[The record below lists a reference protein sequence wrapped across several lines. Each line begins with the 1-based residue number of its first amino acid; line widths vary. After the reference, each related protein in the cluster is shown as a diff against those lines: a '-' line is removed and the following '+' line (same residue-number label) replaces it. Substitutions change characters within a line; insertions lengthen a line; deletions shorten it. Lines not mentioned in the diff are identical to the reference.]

1 MTIYE
6 QDGAP
11 RTELGAGSPSEAR
24 GVPAER
30 AGSARV
36 QSAPALV
43 DRLTAGESYAVAF
56 GGQGSAWLETLE
68 ELVSSAGVES
78 ELATLVGEV
87 DVLLEPVAEEL
98 VVVRPI
104 GFHPLRWVR
113 ALAAE
118 DPVPSAK
125 QLTSAAVSVP
135 GVLLT
140 QIAAVRALTR
150 QGLDL
155 AGTPPVAVVG
165 HSQGMLGVESVKAGG
180 ARDIELLALAQL
192 IGAAGTLVA
201 RRRGISILGDR
212 PPMVSVTN
220 ADPEQI
226 YRLLED
232 FSQDVRTV
240 LPPVLSIRNGRRA
253 VVITG
258 TPEQLSR
265 FELYCKQISEKQEA
279 DRKNKVRGG
288 AVFAPVFEPVQ
299 VEVGFHSP
307 RLADGIDIVAG
318 WAEKTGLDVDL
329 ARELTEAILVRQVD
343 WVDEIIGVHE
353 AGARW
358 ILDLGPGDILTRL
371 TAPVIRGLGV
381 GIVPAATRGGQR
393 NLFTVGAVPEVSRAW
408 STYAPSVVQLPD
420 GRVKLSTKFTR
431 LTGRSPILLAG
442 MTPTT
447 VDAKIVA
454 AAANAGHWAELAGGG
469 QVTEEIF
476 EARIDE
482 LTGLLEPGRGI
493 QFNALFLDPYL
504 WKLQVGGKRLVQK
517 ARQSGA
523 PIDGLV
529 ISAGIPEL
537 EDAVELIGELNDIGI
552 SHVVFK
558 PGTVEQIRSVI
569 RIATEVPT
577 RPVIVHIEG
586 GRAGGHHSWEDLDD
600 LLLATYSELR
610 SRANIT
616 VCVGGGI
623 GTPKRAVDYLSGRWS
638 ETYGFPS
645 MPVDGILVGTA
656 AMATLEATTSP
667 SVKQML
673 VDTQGTDQWISAGK
687 AQGGMASSRSQLGA
701 DIHEIDNAA
710 SRCGRLLDEVA
721 GDAEA
726 VAKRRDELI
735 AAMAR
740 TAKPYFGDVSE
751 MTYLQWLDRYVA
763 LAIGDGDST
772 ADTAGP
778 GSPWLADTWR
788 DRFAR
793 MLQRA
798 EARLHPQ
805 DRGPIE
811 TLFADTDEHGAR
823 LLEKPQEAIAVLV
836 ERYPDAATVALHP
849 ADVSFFN
856 QLCKLVGKPVNFVPV
871 IDKDVRRWWR
881 SDSLWQAHDARYD
894 ADQVCIIP
902 GTAAVAGIT
911 RIDEPVG
918 ELLNRFEQAAVE
930 DTLRGGAQPE
940 AVTSRRRGRG
950 DLTGP
955 LATVLDAPDVVWA
968 GRMATNPVHRIA
980 GPREWQVHGD
990 ISGPEMPRATHS
1002 STGARLQVSA
1012 DDQVVLSVPISGT
1025 WIEIRFTLPAN
1036 TVDGGAPVVRTKDAT
1051 AAMRAVLAIAAG
1063 VDGPDALPRVHA
1075 GTATVT
1081 AKWNPERVADHTG
1094 VTATFGES
1102 LAPGLTTVPDALVGR
1117 CWPAVFAAIG
1127 SAVTHTGVPVIE
1139 GLLSLVHLDHAA
1151 HLVAPLPSVPAE
1163 LTVTATASMAF
1174 DTEIGRVVPISVTVA
1189 LKDGQVLARLAERFA
1204 IRGRTGALEL
1214 ADPVRAG
1221 GAVSDNATDTPRR
1234 RRRDVSVVAPVD
1246 MRPFAVVSGD
1256 HNPIHTDRSAALLAG
1271 LESPIVHGMWLSA
1284 AAQHAVTAT
1293 DGQARPPARL
1303 IGWTA
1308 RFLGMVRPG
1317 DDVDFRVDRV
1327 GIDQGAE
1334 VVEVSARVRRGRSEA
1349 TQGAGSASDLVMS
1362 ATARLAAPK
1371 TVYAFPG
1378 QGIQYKGMGMEVR
1391 ARSKAAR
1398 KVWDTADKFTRDTL
1412 GFSVLSVVRDNPT
1425 SIIAS
1430 GVHYHHPDGVLYL
1443 TQFTQVA
1450 MATVAAAQ
1458 VAEMRE
1464 QGAFV
1469 EDAIACGHSV
1479 GEYTALACV
1488 TGVYEL
1494 EALLEMV
1501 FQRGSKMHDIVPRDE
1516 LGRSNYRL
1524 AAIRPSQ
1531 IDLPDAD
1538 VPAFVADIA
1547 ERTGEF
1553 LEIVNFN
1560 LRGAQYA
1567 IAGTVRGLEALEA
1580 EVERRRELAGGRRSF
1595 ILVPGIDVPFH
1606 SKVLRVGV
1614 AEFRRSLDRVLPHD
1628 ADPDLIVGRYI
1639 PNLVPRPF
1647 SLDRDFIQQIRDL
1660 VPAEPLDEILADYDT
1675 WRREQ
1680 PREMTRTVFIELLA
1694 WQFASPVRWI
1704 ETQDLLFTEP
1714 AAGGLGV
1721 ERFVE
1726 IGVKSSPT
1734 VAGLAANTLK
1744 LPEYAHST
1752 IEVLNAERDAAVLF
1766 ATDTDPEP
1774 DLDGSD
1780 DSDAPASDGALKPD
1794 VAPAVAPTGAGAPSG
1809 ALKSDVAPAVAPTG
1823 AGAPSGALR
1832 PDDIAF
1838 DAADATLALIALSA
1852 KMRVDQIEELDSIES
1867 ITDGASSRR
1876 NQLLVDLGS
1885 ELNLGAI
1892 DGAAEAD
1899 LAGLRAQVTKLA
1911 RTYKP
1916 YGPVLSDA
1924 INDHLRSALGPS
1936 GKRPGAIAERVKKF
1950 WELGDGWAK
1959 HVTIEVALGTREG
1972 SSVRGGPLG
1981 GLHDGALT
1989 DGAAVE
1995 KVIDAAVAAVA
2006 ARRGTAMALPS
2017 SGAGGATVDAAAL
2030 SEFTEQITGR
2040 DGVLASAARL
2050 VLNQLGLDDPVSA
2063 PAGSIA
2069 ATEADL
2075 VDLVSA
2081 ELGSDWPRLV
2091 APVFDGKKAVVFDD
2105 RWASARE
2112 ELVKL
2117 WLLDDGEIDADWA
2130 RLSERFEGA
2139 GHVVAM
2145 QATWW
2150 QGKSLAAGRQI
2161 HASLYGRIAG
2171 GAENPDKGP
2180 HSDEVAVVTGA
2191 SKGSIATSVVGRLL
2205 AGGATVV
2212 ATTSRLDDER
2222 LAFYRNLYRDHARY
2236 GAALWVVAA
2245 NMASYTD
2252 IDALVEWIG
2261 HEQTESLGPQSIHIK
2276 DALTPTL
2283 LFPFAAP
2290 RVTGD
2295 LSEAGSRAEM
2305 EMKVLLWAVQRLI
2318 GGLSRIGAER
2328 DIASRLHVVLPG
2340 SPNRGMFGGD
2350 GAYGEAKS
2358 ALDAVVTRWNAES
2371 SWAQR
2376 VSLAHALIGWTRGTG
2391 LMGRNDAIVD
2401 AVEEAGVTTY
2411 STDEMAAML
2420 LQLCTVEAR
2429 AAAAHTPVK
2438 ADLTG
2443 GLGEAKLD
2451 MAALAA
2457 KAREQAAS
2465 ESDTEAPEVGIGKA
2479 ISALP
2484 SPPRGYLPAPPPP
2497 WADLD
2502 LDPADLVVI
2511 VGGAELGPYGS
2522 SRTRF
2527 EMEVDNEL
2535 SAAGVLELAW
2545 TTGLIRWEDDPQP
2558 GWYDSES
2565 GDLVDESELVERYHD
2580 TVVRRCGIR
2589 EFVDDGAIDPDHASP
2604 LLVSVFLDKDFT
2616 FVVSSEA
2623 DARAFVQ
2630 FDPEHTVVRPVSESG
2645 DWQVTRKAGTE
2656 IRVPRKTKL
2665 SRTVGA
2671 QIPTGFNPTVYGLSQ
2686 DMANSTDRVALWNIV
2701 ATVDAFLSS
2710 GFTPTELM
2718 RWVHPGLV
2726 ASTQGT
2732 GMGGMTSMQT
2742 MYHGN
2747 LLGRN
2752 KPNDILQEVLPNVVA
2767 AHVIQSYVGSYG
2779 AMVHPVGACATAAVS
2794 VEEGVDKIRV
2804 GKAELV
2810 VAGGFDD
2817 LTLEAV
2823 IGFGDMAAT
2832 ADTAMMRGRG
2842 IHDSKFSRP
2851 NDRRRLGFLEAQGG
2865 GTILLARG
2873 DLALK
2878 MGLPVLAVVAY
2889 AQSFADG
2896 VHTSIPAPGLGA
2908 LGAGRGG
2915 KDSVLARSL
2924 AKLGVGADDIAVISK
2939 HDTSTLANDPNETEL
2954 HERLA
2959 DSLGRSA
2966 GAPLLIVSQKSLT
2979 GHAKGGAA
2987 VFQMMGMC
2995 QMLRDGV
3002 IPPNRSLDCVDDEL
3016 TSSAHFVWV
3025 RDTLRLGGK
3034 FPLKA
3039 GLITSLGFGHVS
3051 GLVALVHP
3059 QAFVASLKPEQRAD
3073 YQQRAEAR
3081 LVAGQRRLMSAI
3093 AGGAPMYERPADRRF
3108 GQEVS
3113 EKRQEAAM
3121 LLNAA
3126 SRLGDGD
3133 VFAIG

>member
-1 MTIYE
+1 MTIHE
-6 QDGAP
+6 HDRVSADRDGNGP
-11 RTELGAGSPSEAR
+11 HVSAGETH
-24 GVPAER
+24 
-30 AGSARV
+30 
-36 QSAPALV
+36 ALV
-43 DRLTAGESYAVAF
+43 DRLTAGEPYAVAF

-68 ELVSSAGVES
+68 ELVSSAGIES
-78 ELATLVGEV
+78 DLATLVGEV
-87 DVLLEPVAEEL
+87 ELLLEPVAKEL

-104 GFHPLRWVR
+104 GFEPLAWVR

-118 DPVPSAK
+118 DPVPSDK
-125 QLTSAAVSVP
+125 HLTSAAVSIP

-140 QIAAVRALTR
+140 QIAAVRALAR
-150 QGLDL
+150 QGMDL
-155 AGTPPVAVVG
+155 KATPPVAVAG
-165 HSQGMLGVESVKAGG
+165 HSQGVLAVEALKAAG
-180 ARDIELLALAQL
+180 ARDAELLAMAQL

-201 RRRGISILGDR
+201 RRRGISVLGDR

-220 ADPEQI
+220 ADPERI
-226 YRLLED
+226 SRLLDE
-232 FSQDVRTV
+232 FAQDVRTV
-240 LPPVLSIRNGRRA
+240 LPPVLSIRNGRRS

-265 FELYCKQISEKQEA
+265 FELYCQQISEKEEA
-279 DRKNKVRGG
+279 DRKNKLRGG
-288 AVFAPVFEPVQ
+288 DVFSPVFDPVQ
-299 VEVGFHSP
+299 VEVGFHTP
-307 RLADGIDIVAG
+307 RLADGIDIVGG
-318 WAEKTGLDVDL
+318 WAEKVGLDVAL
-329 ARELTEAILVRQVD
+329 ARELTEAILVRRVD
-343 WVDEIIGVHE
+343 WVEEISRVHE

-393 NLFTVGAVPEVSRAW
+393 NLFTVGAVPEVARAW
-408 STYAPSVVQLPD
+408 STYAPTVVRLPD

-476 EARIDE
+476 AGRVEE
-482 LTGLLEPGRGI
+482 LATLLEPGRTY

-523 PIDGLV
+523 AIDGLV
-529 ISAGIPEL
+529 ISAGIPDL
-537 EDAVELIGELNDIGI
+537 EDAVELIEELNDVGI

-577 RPVIVHIEG
+577 KPVIMHIEG

-610 SRANIT
+610 SRSNIT

-623 GTPKRAVDYLSGRWS
+623 GTPARATEYLSGRWAQA
-638 ETYGFPS
+638 YGFPL
-645 MPVDGILVGTA
+645 MPIDGILVGTA
-656 AMATLEATTSP
+656 AMATKEATTSP
-667 SVKQML
+667 SVKRML
-673 VDTQGTDQWISAGK
+673 VETQGTDQWVGAGK
-687 AQGGMASSRSQLGA
+687 AVNGMASSRSQLGA
-701 DIHEIDNAA
+701 DIHEIDNSA

-721 GDAEA
+721 GDADA
-726 VAKRRDELI
+726 VAERRDEII
-735 AAMAR
+735 AAMAN
-740 TAKPYFGDVSE
+740 TAKPYFGDVAD
-751 MTYLQWLDRYVA
+751 MTYLQWLQRYVE
-763 LAIGDGDST
+763 LAIGEGNST
-772 ADTAGP
+772 ADTASP

-788 DRFAR
+788 DRFQQ

-798 EARLHPQ
+798 EARLHAS
-805 DRGPIE
+805 DSGPIA
-811 TLFADTDEHGAR
+811 TLFGDAA
-823 LLEKPQEAIAVLV
+823 LLESPQQAIATLLA
-836 ERYPDAATVALHP
+836 EYPDAQAVQLHP
-849 ADVSFFN
+849 ADVPFFVT
-856 QLCKLVGKPVNFVPV
+856 LCKTPGKPVNFVPV

-894 ADQVCIIP
+894 AEQVCIIP

-911 RIDEPVG
+911 RMDEPVG
-918 ELLNRFEQAAVE
+918 ELLDRFEQAAIDEV
-930 DTLRGGAQPE
+930 LASNGQPR
-940 AVTSRRRGRG
+940 AVASRRMGRA
-950 DLTGP
+950 DVTGP
-955 LATVLDAPDVVWA
+955 LAVVLDAPDVQWA
-968 GRMATNPVHRIA
+968 GRTAINPVHRIA
-980 GPREWQVHGD
+980 DPADWLVHD
-990 ISGPEMPRATHS
+990 GPESRRATHS
-1002 STGARLQVSA
+1002 STGARLEV
-1012 DDQVVLSVPISGT
+1012 DDDRVVLSVPVSGT
-1025 WIEIRFTLPAN
+1025 WIDIPFTLPAN
-1036 TVDGGAPVVRTKDAT
+1036 TIDGGTPVVSTEDAAT
-1051 AAMRAVLAIAAG
+1051 AMRAVLAIAAG
-1063 VDGPDALPRVHA
+1063 VDGPEFLPAVVG

-1081 AKWNPERVADHTG
+1081 VDWDPERVADHTG
-1094 VTATFGES
+1094 VTATFSEP
-1102 LAPGLTTVPDALVGR
+1102 LAPGLTTVPDALVGL

-1127 SAVTHTGVPVIE
+1127 SAVTDTGVPVVE

-1151 HLVAPLPSVPAE
+1151 HVVGALPKVPAE
-1163 LTVTATASMAF
+1163 LAITATASAAI
-1174 DTEIGRVVPISVTVA
+1174 DTDMGRVVRVAVTIA
-1189 LKDGQVLARLAERFA
+1189 GADGATIASLDERFA
-1204 IRGRTGALEL
+1204 ILGRTGSAEL
-1214 ADPVRAG
+1214 TEPVRAG
-1221 GAVSDNATDTPRR
+1221 GAVSENATDTPRR
-1234 RRRDVSVVAPVD
+1234 RRRDVRLTAPVD

-1256 HNPIHTDRSAALLAG
+1256 HNPIHTDRAAALLAG

-1303 IGWTA
+1303 VGWTA

-1317 DDVDFRVDRV
+1317 DEVDFRVERV

-1334 VVEVSARVRRGRSEA
+1334 VLDVSARIG
-1349 TQGAGSASDLVMS
+1349 SDLVMS
-1362 ATARLAAPK
+1362 ATARLASPH

-1378 QGIQYKGMGMEVR
+1378 QGIQHKGMGMDVR

-1398 KVWDTADKFTRDTL
+1398 KVWDKADKFTRDTL
-1412 GFSVLSVVRDNPT
+1412 GFSVLHVVRDNPT

-1430 GVHYHHPDGVLYL
+1430 GVHYNHPEGVLYL

-1488 TGVYEL
+1488 TGIYEL
-1494 EALLEMV
+1494 EALLETV
-1501 FQRGSKMHDIVPRDE
+1501 FHRGSKMHDIVPRDE

-1531 IDLPDAD
+1531 IDLPDD
-1538 VPAFVADIA
+1538 EVPAFVADIA
-1547 ERTGEF
+1547 AKTGEF

-1560 LRGAQYA
+1560 LRGSQYA
-1567 IAGTVRGLEALEA
+1567 IAGTVRGLEELEA
-1580 EVERRRELAGGRRSF
+1580 EVERRRELTGGKRSF

-1606 SKVLRVGV
+1606 SRVLRVGV
-1614 AEFRRSLDRVLPHD
+1614 AEFRRSLERVMPRD
-1628 ADPDLIVGRYI
+1628 KDPDVIIGRYI

-1647 SLDRDFIQQIRDL
+1647 TLDRDFIQEIRDL
-1660 VPAEPLDEILADYDT
+1660 VPAEPLDAILADYET
-1675 WRREQ
+1675 WLSERRN
-1680 PREMTRTVFIELLA
+1680 EMARIVLIELLA

-1704 ETQDLLFTEP
+1704 ETQDLLFTEE

-1726 IGVKSSPT
+1726 IGVKSAPT
-1734 VAGLAANTLK
+1734 VAGLATNTLK

-1752 IEVLNAERDAAVLF
+1752 VEVLNAERDAAVLF

-1774 DLDGSD
+1774 EADEVEA
-1780 DSDAPASDGALKPD
+1780 DSDAAASDVGPNSN
-1794 VAPAVAPTGAGAPSG
+1794 VAPDGAAAPAAAPSG
-1809 ALKSDVAPAVAPTG
+1809 AP
-1823 AGAPSGALR
+1823 R
-1832 PDDIAF
+1832 PDDIGF

-1852 KMRVDQIEELDSIES
+1852 KMRLDQIEELDSIES

-1899 LAGLRAQVTKLA
+1899 LAGLRSQVTKLA

-1916 YGPVLSDA
+1916 FGPVLSDA
-1924 INDHLRSALGPS
+1924 INDQLRTVLGPS
-1936 GKRPGAIAERVKKF
+1936 GKRPAAIAERVKKT

-1959 HVTIEVALGTREG
+1959 HITVEVALGTREG
-1972 SSVRGGPLG
+1972 TSVRGGAMG
-1981 GLHDGALT
+1981 HLHEGALA
-1989 DGAAVE
+1989 DAASVD
-1995 KVIDAAVAAVA
+1995 KVIDAAVASVA
-2006 ARRGTAMALPS
+2006 ARRGIAVALPS
-2017 SGAGGATVDAAAL
+2017 SGGGGGATVDAAAL
-2030 SEFTEQITGR
+2030 SEFTDQITGR

-2050 VLNQLGLDDPVSA
+2050 ILNQLGHDDPVSA
-2063 PAGSIA
+2063 IPT
-2069 ATEADL
+2069 ATDAELIDL
-2075 VDLVSA
+2075 VTA
-2081 ELGSDWPRLV
+2081 ELGADWPRLV
-2091 APVFDGKKAVVFDD
+2091 APAFDAKKAVVFDD

-2112 ELVKL
+2112 DLVTL
-2117 WLLDDGEIDADWA
+2117 WLTDEGDIDAQWQS
-2130 RLSERFEGA
+2130 LSERFEGA
-2139 GHVVAM
+2139 GHVVAT

-2161 HASLYGRIAG
+2161 HASLYGRIAA
-2171 GAENPDKGP
+2171 GAENPDPGP
-2180 HSDEVAVVTGA
+2180 YSNEVTVVTGA
-2191 SKGSIATSVVGRLL
+2191 SKGSIAASVVARLL
-2205 AGGATVV
+2205 DGGATVI
-2212 ATTSRLDDER
+2212 ATTSKLDEER
-2222 LAFYRNLYRDHARY
+2222 LAFYRGLYRDHARY

-2245 NMASYTD
+2245 NMASYSD

-2261 HEQTESLGPQSIHIK
+2261 TEQTESLGPQSIHIK
-2276 DALTPTL
+2276 DAQTPTL

-2290 RVTGD
+2290 RVAGD
-2295 LSEAGSRAEM
+2295 LSEAGSRSEM

-2318 GGLSRIGAER
+2318 GGLSKIGAER

-2358 ALDAVVTRWNAES
+2358 ALDALVSRWHAES
-2371 SWAQR
+2371 SWASR

-2391 LMGRNDAIVD
+2391 LMGHNDAIVD

-2420 LQLCTVEAR
+2420 LDLCDVESKV
-2429 AAAAHTPVK
+2429 AAAGAPIK

-2443 GLGEAKLD
+2443 GLGEANLD
-2451 MAALAA
+2451 MAELAA
-2457 KAREQAAS
+2457 KAREQATS
-2465 ESDTEAPEVGIGKA
+2465 SDQATEGVAPEGTIA
-2479 ISALP
+2479 ALP
-2484 SPPRGYLPAPPPP
+2484 SPPRGFTPAPPPE

-2502 LDPADLVVI
+2502 VDPADLVVI
-2511 VGGAELGPYGS
+2511 VGGAEIGPYGS

-2545 TTGLIRWEDDPQP
+2545 TTGLLRWEDDPQP
-2558 GWYDSES
+2558 GWYDTES
-2565 GDLVDESELVERYHD
+2565 GDLVDEAELVERYHD
-2580 TVVRRCGIR
+2580 VVVERVGIR

-2623 DARAFVQ
+2623 DARGFVE
-2630 FDPEHTVVRPVSESG
+2630 FDPEHTVIRPVPDSS

-2665 SRTVGA
+2665 SRVVGA
-2671 QIPTGFNPTVYGLSQ
+2671 QIPTGFDPTVYGISQ
-2686 DMANSTDRVALWNIV
+2686 DMASSTDRVALWNIV
-2701 ATVDAFLSS
+2701 ATVDAFLSA

-2718 RWVHPGLV
+2718 RWVHPGMV

-2779 AMVHPVGACATAAVS
+2779 AMIHPVGACATAAVS
-2794 VEEGVDKIRV
+2794 VEEGVDKIRL

-2817 LTLEAV
+2817 LTLEAI

-2832 ADTAMMRGRG
+2832 ADTSMMRGRG

-2851 NDRRRLGFLEAQGG
+2851 NDRRRLGFVEAQGG

-2915 KDSVLARSL
+2915 KDSALARSL

-2959 DSLGRSA
+2959 DSLGRSE
-2966 GAPLLIVSQKSLT
+2966 GAPLFVVSQKSLT

-2987 VFQMMGMC
+2987 VFQMMGLC

-3016 TSSAHFVWV
+3016 AGSAHFVWV
-3025 RDTLRLGGK
+3025 RETLRLGEK

-3039 GLITSLGFGHVS
+3039 GMLTSLGFGHVS

-3059 QAFVASLKPEQRAD
+3059 QAFIAALDPEQRAD
-3073 YQQRAEAR
+3073 YQKRAEAR
-3081 LVAGQRRLMSAI
+3081 LLAGQRRLASAI
-3093 AGGAPMYERPADRRF
+3093 AGGAPMYERPPDRRF
-3108 GQEVS
+3108 DHDVP

-3121 LLNAA
+3121 LLNPA
-3126 SRLGDGD
+3126 SRLGEGD
-3133 VFAIG
+3133 AYEVSAG

>member
-1 MTIYE
+1 MTIHE
-6 QDGAP
+6 HDRVSADRDGKGPHAV
-11 RTELGAGSPSEAR
+11 AGETH
-24 GVPAER
+24 
-30 AGSARV
+30 
-36 QSAPALV
+36 ALV
-43 DRLTAGESYAVAF
+43 DRLTAGEPYAVAF

-68 ELVSSAGVES
+68 ELVSSAGIES
-78 ELATLVGEV
+78 DLATLVGEV
-87 DVLLEPVAEEL
+87 ELLLEPVAKEL

-104 GFHPLRWVR
+104 GFEPLAWVR

-118 DPVPSAK
+118 DPVPSDK
-125 QLTSAAVSVP
+125 HLTSAAVSIP

-140 QIAAVRALTR
+140 QIAAVRALAR
-150 QGLDL
+150 QGMDL
-155 AGTPPVAVVG
+155 KASPPVAVAG
-165 HSQGMLGVESVKAGG
+165 HSQGVLAVEALKAAG
-180 ARDIELLALAQL
+180 ARDAELLAMAQL

-201 RRRGISILGDR
+201 RRRGISVLGDR

-220 ADPEQI
+220 ADPERI
-226 YRLLED
+226 SRLLEE
-232 FSQDVRTV
+232 FAQDVRTV
-240 LPPVLSIRNGRRA
+240 LPPVLSIRNGRRS

-265 FELYCKQISEKQEA
+265 FELYCQQISEKEEA
-279 DRKNKVRGG
+279 DRKNKLRGG
-288 AVFAPVFEPVQ
+288 DVFSPVFDPVQ
-299 VEVGFHSP
+299 VEVGFHTP
-307 RLADGIDIVAG
+307 RLADGIDIVGG
-318 WAEKTGLDVDL
+318 WAEKVGLDVAL
-329 ARELTEAILVRQVD
+329 ARELTEAILVRRVD
-343 WVDEIIGVHE
+343 WVEEISRVHE

-381 GIVPAATRGGQR
+381 GIVPAATRGGLR
-393 NLFTVGAVPEVSRAW
+393 NLFTVGAVPEVARAW
-408 STYAPSVVQLPD
+408 STYAPTVVRLPD

-447 VDAKIVA
+447 VDANIVA
-454 AAANAGHWAELAGGG
+454 SAANAGHWAELAGGG

-476 EARIDE
+476 AGRIDE
-482 LTGLLEPGRGI
+482 LSTLLEPGRTY

-523 PIDGLV
+523 AIDGLV
-529 ISAGIPEL
+529 ISAGIPDL
-537 EDAVELIGELNDIGI
+537 EDAVELIAELNDVGI
-552 SHVVFK
+552 SHIVFK

-577 RPVIVHIEG
+577 KPVIMHIEG

-610 SRANIT
+610 SRPNIT

-623 GTPKRAVDYLSGRWS
+623 GTPERAAEYLSGRWAQA
-638 ETYGFPS
+638 YGFPL
-645 MPVDGILVGTA
+645 MPIDGILVGTA
-656 AMATLEATTSP
+656 AMATKEATTSP
-667 SVKQML
+667 SVKRML
-673 VDTQGTDQWISAGK
+673 VETQGTDHWVGAGK
-687 AQGGMASSRSQLGA
+687 AVGGMASSRSQLGA
-701 DIHEIDNAA
+701 DIHEIDNSA

-726 VAKRRDELI
+726 VAERRDEII
-735 AAMAR
+735 AAMAN
-740 TAKPYFGDVSE
+740 TAKPYFGDVAD
-751 MTYLQWLDRYVA
+751 MTYLQWLQRYVE
-763 LAIGDGDST
+763 LAIGEGNST
-772 ADTAGP
+772 ADTAAP

-788 DRFAR
+788 DRFQQ

-798 EARLHPQ
+798 EARLHAN
-805 DRGPIE
+805 DSGPIE
-811 TLFADTDEHGAR
+811 TLFDDAT
-823 LLEKPQEAIAVLV
+823 LLESPQQAIATLLAQ
-836 ERYPDAATVALHP
+836 YPDAETVQLHP
-849 ADVSFFN
+849 ADVPFFVT
-856 QLCKLVGKPVNFVPV
+856 LCKTLGKPVNFVPV

-911 RIDEPVG
+911 RMDEPVG
-918 ELLNRFEQAAVE
+918 ELLDRFEQAAIDEV
-930 DTLRGGAQPE
+930 LSSNGQPR
-940 AVTSRRRGRG
+940 AVASRRLGRP
-950 DLTGP
+950 DVTGP
-955 LATVLDAPDVVWA
+955 LAVVLDAPDVQWA
-968 GRMATNPVHRIA
+968 GRTAINPVHRIA
-980 GPREWQVHGD
+980 DPGDWLVHD
-990 ISGPEMPRATHS
+990 GPESHRATHS
-1002 STGARLQVSA
+1002 STGARLQV
-1012 DDQVVLSVPISGT
+1012 DGDRVVLSVPLSGT
-1025 WIEIRFTLPAN
+1025 WIDIPFTLPPN
-1036 TVDGGAPVVRTKDAT
+1036 TIDGGTPVVSTEDAAT
-1051 AAMRAVLAIAAG
+1051 AMRAVLAIAAG
-1063 VDGPDALPRVHA
+1063 VDGPEFLPAVVD
-1075 GTATVT
+1075 GTANVTVD
-1081 AKWNPERVADHTG
+1081 WDPERVADHTG
-1094 VTATFGES
+1094 VTATFGEP
-1102 LAPGLTTVPDALVGR
+1102 LAPGLTTVPDALVGL

-1127 SAVTHTGVPVIE
+1127 SAVTDAGVPVVE

-1151 HLVAPLPSVPAE
+1151 RVVGVLPKVPAQ
-1163 LTVTATASMAF
+1163 LAITATASPAI
-1174 DTEIGRVVPISVTVA
+1174 DTDMGRVVRVSVTIA
-1189 LKDGQVLARLAERFA
+1189 DADGVPIASLDERFA
-1204 IRGRTGALEL
+1204 ILGRTGAAEL
-1214 ADPVRAG
+1214 TDPVRAG

-1234 RRRDVSVVAPVD
+1234 RRRDVRLTAPVD

-1256 HNPIHTDRSAALLAG
+1256 HNPIHTDRAAALLAG
-1271 LESPIVHGMWLSA
+1271 LETPIVHGMWLSA

-1303 IGWTA
+1303 VGWTA

-1317 DDVDFRVDRV
+1317 DEVDFRVERV

-1334 VVEVSARVRRGRSEA
+1334 VLDVAARIG
-1349 TQGAGSASDLVMS
+1349 SDLVMS
-1362 ATARLAAPK
+1362 ATARLAAPN

-1378 QGIQYKGMGMEVR
+1378 QGIQHKGMGMDVR

-1398 KVWDTADKFTRDTL
+1398 KVWDKADKFTRDTL
-1412 GFSVLSVVRDNPT
+1412 GFSVLHVVRDNPT

-1430 GVHYHHPDGVLYL
+1430 GVHYNHPEGVLYL

-1469 EDAIACGHSV
+1469 EGAIACGHSV

-1488 TGVYEL
+1488 TGIYEL
-1494 EALLEMV
+1494 EALLETV
-1501 FQRGSKMHDIVPRDE
+1501 FHRGSKMHDIVPRDE

-1531 IDLPDAD
+1531 IDLPDD
-1538 VPAFVADIA
+1538 EVPGFVAEIA
-1547 ERTGEF
+1547 DRTGEF

-1560 LRGAQYA
+1560 LRGSQYA
-1567 IAGTVRGLEALEA
+1567 IAGTVRGLEELEA
-1580 EVERRRELAGGRRSF
+1580 EVEQRRELTGGKRSF

-1606 SKVLRVGV
+1606 SRVLRVGV
-1614 AEFRRSLDRVLPHD
+1614 AEFRRSLERVMPRD
-1628 ADPDLIVGRYI
+1628 KDPDVIIGRYI

-1647 SLDRDFIQQIRDL
+1647 TLDRDFIQEIRDL
-1660 VPAEPLDEILADYDT
+1660 VPAEPLDAILADYDT
-1675 WRREQ
+1675 WLTERRN
-1680 PREMTRTVFIELLA
+1680 EMARIVLIELLA

-1704 ETQDLLFTEP
+1704 ETQDLLFTEE

-1726 IGVKSSPT
+1726 IGVKPAPT
-1734 VAGLAANTLK
+1734 VAGLATNTLK

-1752 IEVLNAERDAAVLF
+1752 VEVLNAERDAAVLF

-1774 DLDGSD
+1774 EPEEDAEPAESTESAGAAAVEAVP
-1780 DSDAPASDGALKPD
+1780 APAPSA
-1794 VAPAVAPTGAGAPSG
+1794 APSG
-1809 ALKSDVAPAVAPTG
+1809 P
-1823 AGAPSGALR
+1823 R
-1832 PDDIAF
+1832 PDDIGF

-1852 KMRVDQIEELDSIES
+1852 KMRIDQIEELDSIES

-1899 LAGLRAQVTKLA
+1899 LAGLRSQVTKLA

-1916 YGPVLSDA
+1916 FGPVLSDA
-1924 INDHLRSALGPS
+1924 INDQLRTVLGPS
-1936 GKRPGAIAERVKKF
+1936 GKRPGAIAERVKKT

-1959 HVTIEVALGTREG
+1959 HVTVEVALGTREG
-1972 SSVRGGPLG
+1972 TSVRGGAMG
-1981 GLHDGALT
+1981 HLHEGALA
-1989 DGAAVE
+1989 DAASVD
-1995 KVIDAAVAAVA
+1995 KVVDAAVTSVA
-2006 ARRGTAMALPS
+2006 ARRGIAVALPS
-2017 SGAGGATVDAAAL
+2017 SGGAGGATVDAAAL
-2030 SEFTEQITGR
+2030 SEFTDQITGR

-2063 PAGSIA
+2063 LPA
-2069 ATEADL
+2069 ATDAELIDL
-2075 VDLVSA
+2075 VTA
-2081 ELGSDWPRLV
+2081 ELGADWPRLV
-2091 APVFDGKKAVVFDD
+2091 APAFDAKKAVVFDD

-2112 ELVKL
+2112 DLVKL
-2117 WLLDDGEIDADWA
+2117 WLTDEGDIDAQWKN
-2130 RLSERFEGA
+2130 LSERFEGA
-2139 GHVVAM
+2139 GHVVAT

-2161 HASLYGRIAG
+2161 HASLYGRIAA
-2171 GAENPDKGP
+2171 GAENPDPG
-2180 HSDEVAVVTGA
+2180 HYSSEVAVVTGA
-2191 SKGSIATSVVGRLL
+2191 SKGSIAASVVARLL
-2205 AGGATVV
+2205 DGGATVI
-2212 ATTSRLDDER
+2212 ATTSKLDDER
-2222 LAFYRNLYRDHARY
+2222 LAFYRGLYRDHARY

-2245 NMASYTD
+2245 NMASYSD
-2252 IDALVEWIG
+2252 IDALTEWIG
-2261 HEQTESLGPQSIHIK
+2261 TEQTESLGPQSIHIK
-2276 DALTPTL
+2276 DAQTPTL

-2290 RVTGD
+2290 RVAGD
-2295 LSEAGSRAEM
+2295 LSEAGSRSEM

-2318 GGLSRIGAER
+2318 GGLSKIGAER

-2358 ALDAVVTRWNAES
+2358 ALDALVSRWRAES
-2371 SWAQR
+2371 SWAAR

-2391 LMGRNDAIVD
+2391 LMGHNDAIVD

-2420 LQLCTVEAR
+2420 LDLCDVESKV
-2429 AAAAHTPVK
+2429 AAAGAPIK

-2443 GLGEAKLD
+2443 GLAEANLD
-2451 MAALAA
+2451 MAELAA
-2457 KAREQAAS
+2457 KAREQATSGEHATD
-2465 ESDTEAPEVGIGKA
+2465 DTAAAGTIA
-2479 ISALP
+2479 ALP
-2484 SPPRGYLPAPPPP
+2484 SPPRGFTPAPAPD

-2502 LDPADLVVI
+2502 VDPADLVVI
-2511 VGGAELGPYGS
+2511 VGGAEIGPYGS

-2558 GWYDSES
+2558 GWYDTES
-2565 GDLVDESELVERYHD
+2565 GDLVDETELVERYHD
-2580 TVVRRCGIR
+2580 TVVERVGIR

-2623 DARAFVQ
+2623 DARGFVE
-2630 FDPEHTVVRPVSESG
+2630 FDPEHTVARPVPDSS

-2671 QIPTGFNPTVYGLSQ
+2671 QIPTGFDPTVYGISQ
-2686 DMANSTDRVALWNIV
+2686 DMASSTDRVALWNIV

-2779 AMVHPVGACATAAVS
+2779 AMIHPVGACATAAVS
-2794 VEEGVDKIRV
+2794 VEEGVDKIRL

-2817 LTLEAV
+2817 LTLEAI

-2832 ADTAMMRGRG
+2832 ADTSMMRGRG

-2851 NDRRRLGFLEAQGG
+2851 NDRRRLGFVEAQGG

-2915 KDSVLARSL
+2915 KESALARSL

-2959 DSLGRSA
+2959 DSLGRSE
-2966 GAPLLIVSQKSLT
+2966 GAPLFVVSQKSLT

-2987 VFQMMGMC
+2987 VFQMMGLC

-3016 TSSAHFVWV
+3016 AGSAHFVWV
-3025 RDTLRLGGK
+3025 RETLRLGEK

-3039 GLITSLGFGHVS
+3039 GMLTSLGFGHVS

-3059 QAFVASLKPEQRAD
+3059 QAFIATLDADQRAD
-3073 YQQRAEAR
+3073 YQRRADAR
-3081 LVAGQRRLMSAI
+3081 LLAGQRRLASAI
-3093 AGGAPMYERPADRRF
+3093 AGGTPMYERPADRRF
-3108 GQEVS
+3108 DHDAP

-3121 LLNAA
+3121 LLNPA
-3126 SRLGDGD
+3126 SRLGEGEAYE
-3133 VFAIG
+3133 VSAG

>member
-1 MTIYE
+1 MTIHE
-6 QDGAP
+6 HDRVSADRDGTGP
-11 RTELGAGSPSEAR
+11 HNTD
-24 GVPAER
+24 
-30 AGSARV
+30 
-36 QSAPALV
+36 ALV
-43 DRLTAGESYAVAF
+43 DRLTAGESYAIAF

-68 ELVSSAGVES
+68 ELVSSAGIES
-78 ELATLVGEV
+78 DLATLVGEV
-87 DVLLEPVAEEL
+87 ELLLEPVAKEL

-104 GFHPLRWVR
+104 GFEPLNWVR

-118 DPVPSAK
+118 DPVPSDK
-125 QLTSAAVSVP
+125 HLTSAAVSIP

-140 QIAAVRALTR
+140 QIAAARALAR
-150 QGLDL
+150 QGMDWT
-155 AGTPPVAVVG
+155 ATPPVAVVG
-165 HSQGMLGVESVKAGG
+165 HSQGVLAVEAFRAAG
-180 ARDIELLALAQL
+180 ARDVELLALAQL

-201 RRRGISILGDR
+201 RRRGISVLGDR

-220 ADPEQI
+220 ADPDRI
-226 YRLLED
+226 RRLLDE
-232 FSQDVRTV
+232 FAQDVRTV
-240 LPPVLSIRNGRRA
+240 LPPVLSIRNGRRS

-265 FELYCKQISEKQEA
+265 FELYCRQISEKEEA
-279 DRKNKVRGG
+279 DRKNKIRGG
-288 AVFAPVFEPVQ
+288 DVFAPVFDPVR
-299 VEVGFHSP
+299 VEVGFHTP
-307 RLADGIDIVAG
+307 RLSDGIDIVAG
-318 WAEKTGLDVDL
+318 WAEKVGLDVEL
-329 ARELTEAILVRQVD
+329 ARKLTEAILVDGVD
-343 WVDEIIGVHE
+343 WVDEITRVHQ

-371 TAPVIRGLGV
+371 TAPVIRGLGI

-393 NLFTVGAVPEVSRAW
+393 NLFTVGAVPEVARAW
-408 STYAPSVVQLPD
+408 STYAPTVVSLPD

-469 QVTEEIF
+469 QVTEQIF
-476 EARIDE
+476 ADRIEE
-482 LTGLLEPGRGI
+482 LSGLLEPGRTY

-523 PIDGLV
+523 AIDGLV
-529 ISAGIPEL
+529 ISAGIPDL
-537 EDAVELIGELNDIGI
+537 EEAVELIGELNDVGI

-577 RPVIVHIEG
+577 KPVIVHIEG

-610 SRANIT
+610 SRPNIT

-623 GTPKRAVDYLSGRWS
+623 GTPERAVEYLSGRWAES
-638 ETYGFPS
+638 YGFPL
-645 MPVDGILVGTA
+645 MPIDGILVGTA

-667 SVKQML
+667 SVKRIL
-673 VDTQGTDQWISAGK
+673 VDTTGTDQWISAGK

-701 DIHEIDNAA
+701 DIHEIDNSA

-726 VAKRRDELI
+726 VAERRDEII
-735 AAMAR
+735 AAMAN
-740 TAKPYFGDVSE
+740 TAKPYFGDVAE
-751 MTYLQWLDRYVA
+751 MTYLQWLRRYVE
-763 LAIGDGDST
+763 LTIGEGNST
-772 ADTAGP
+772 ADTAAP

-788 DRFAR
+788 DRFQQ

-798 EARLHPQ
+798 EARLHAK
-805 DRGPIE
+805 DFGPIE
-811 TLFADTDEHGAR
+811 TLFSGSTDSD
-823 LLEKPQEAIAVLV
+823 LLQNPDEAIATLLAH
-836 ERYPDAATVALHP
+836 YPDAESVQLHP
-849 ADVSFFN
+849 ADVPFFVT
-856 QLCKLVGKPVNFVPV
+856 LCKTLGKPVNFVPV

-911 RIDEPVG
+911 RMDEPVG
-918 ELLNRFEQAAVE
+918 ELLDRFEQAAIDEV
-930 DTLRGGAQPE
+930 LASNGQPRS
-940 AVTSRRRGRG
+940 VTSRRLGRP
-950 DLTGP
+950 DVTGP
-955 LATVLDAPDVVWA
+955 LAVVLDAPDVQWA
-968 GRMATNPVHRIA
+968 GRTTTNPVHRIA
-980 GPREWQVHGD
+980 DPADWLVHDGPQSR
-990 ISGPEMPRATHS
+990 RATHS
-1002 STGARLQVSA
+1002 STGAQLSVDGER
-1012 DDQVVLSVPISGT
+1012 VVLSVPLSGT
-1025 WIEIRFTLPAN
+1025 WIDIPFQLPAN
-1036 TVDGGAPVVRTKDAT
+1036 TADGGTPVVSTEDAT
-1051 AAMRAVLAIAAG
+1051 IAMRAVLAIAAG
-1063 VDGPDALPRVHA
+1063 VDGPDFLPAVTD
-1075 GTATVT
+1075 GTATATVD
-1081 AKWNPERVADHTG
+1081 WDPERVADHTG
-1094 VTATFGES
+1094 VTATFGEP
-1102 LAPGLTTVPDALVGR
+1102 LAPSLTTVPDALVGL

-1127 SAVTHTGVPVIE
+1127 SAVTDAGVPVVE

-1151 HLVAPLPSVPAE
+1151 HVVGKLPTVPAQF
-1163 LTVTATASMAF
+1163 TVTATAARAV
-1174 DTEIGRVVPISVTVA
+1174 DTDMGRVVGVSVTIKSAEGDLIAA
-1189 LKDGQVLARLAERFA
+1189 LTERFA
-1204 IRGRTGALEL
+1204 ILGRTGTAEL
-1214 ADPVRAG
+1214 TDPVRAG
-1221 GAVSDNATDTPRR
+1221 GAVSENATDTPRR
-1234 RRRDVSVVAPVD
+1234 RRRDVTLAAPVD

-1256 HNPIHTDRSAALLAG
+1256 HNPIHTDRAAALLAG

-1284 AAQHAVTAT
+1284 AAQHAATAT

-1317 DDVDFRVDRV
+1317 DEVDFRVDRV
-1327 GIDQGAE
+1327 GIDRGAE
-1334 VVEVSARVRRGRSEA
+1334 VLEVAARVG
-1349 TQGAGSASDLVMS
+1349 SDLVMS

-1378 QGIQYKGMGMEVR
+1378 QGIQHKGMGMEVR

-1398 KVWDTADKFTRDTL
+1398 KVWDAADKFTRDTL
-1412 GFSVLSVVRDNPT
+1412 GFSVLHVVRDNPT

-1430 GVHYHHPDGVLYL
+1430 GVHYNHPEGVLYL

-1469 EDAIACGHSV
+1469 EGAIACGHSV

-1488 TGVYEL
+1488 TGIYEL

-1501 FQRGSKMHDIVPRDE
+1501 FHRGSKMHDIVPRDE

-1531 IDLPDAD
+1531 IDLPDD
-1538 VPAFVADIA
+1538 EVSAFVAGIA
-1547 ERTGEF
+1547 ESTGEF

-1560 LRGAQYA
+1560 LRGSQYA

-1580 EVERRRELAGGRRSF
+1580 EVERRRELTGGRRSF

-1606 SKVLRVGV
+1606 SRVLRVGV
-1614 AEFRRSLDRVLPHD
+1614 AEFRRSLERVMPRD
-1628 ADPDLIVGRYI
+1628 ADPDLIIGRYI

-1647 SLDRDFIQQIRDL
+1647 TLDRDFIQEIRDL

-1675 WRREQ
+1675 WRRER
-1680 PREMTRTVFIELLA
+1680 PAEMARTVFIELLA

-1704 ETQDLLFTEP
+1704 ETQDLLFIEE

-1726 IGVKSSPT
+1726 IGVKSAPT
-1734 VAGLAANTLK
+1734 VAGLATNTLK

-1752 IEVLNAERDAAVLF
+1752 VEVLNAERDAAVLF

-1774 DLDGSD
+1774 EPEEAAEPVAEAVATDAAVEA
-1780 DSDAPASDGALKPD
+1780 APAP
-1794 VAPAVAPTGAGAPSG
+1794 VPTAPSG
-1809 ALKSDVAPAVAPTG
+1809 AA
-1823 AGAPSGALR
+1823 R
-1832 PDDIAF
+1832 PDDIGF

-1852 KMRVDQIEELDSIES
+1852 KMRIDQIEELDSIES

-1924 INDHLRSALGPS
+1924 INDQLRTVLGPS
-1936 GKRPGAIAERVKKF
+1936 GKRPAAIAERVKKT

-1959 HVTIEVALGTREG
+1959 HVTVEVALGTREG
-1972 SSVRGGPLG
+1972 ASVRGGAMG
-1981 GLHDGALT
+1981 HLHEGALA
-1989 DGAAVE
+1989 DAASVD
-1995 KVIDAAVAAVA
+1995 KVIDAAVASVA
-2006 ARRGTAMALPS
+2006 ARRGVSVALPS
-2017 SGAGGATVDAAAL
+2017 AGGAGGGATIDAAAL
-2030 SEFTEQITGR
+2030 SEFTDQITGR

-2050 VLNQLGLDDPVSA
+2050 VLGQLGLDDPVSVS
-2063 PAGSIA
+2063 PA
-2069 ATEADL
+2069 ATDAELIDL
-2075 VDLVSA
+2075 VTA
-2081 ELGSDWPRLV
+2081 ELGADWPRLV
-2091 APVFDGKKAVVFDD
+2091 APVFDSKKAVVFDD

-2112 ELVKL
+2112 DLVRL
-2117 WLLDDGEIDADWA
+2117 WLADEGDIDADWV

-2139 GHVVAM
+2139 GHVVAT

-2161 HASLYGRIAG
+2161 HASLYGRIAA
-2171 GAENPDKGP
+2171 GAENPNPGP
-2180 HSDEVAVVTGA
+2180 YSGETAVVTGA
-2191 SKGSIATSVVGRLL
+2191 SKGSIAASVVARLL
-2205 AGGATVV
+2205 DGGATVI
-2212 ATTSRLDDER
+2212 ATTSKLDDER
-2222 LAFYRNLYRDHARY
+2222 LAFYRGLYRDHARY

-2245 NMASYTD
+2245 NMASYSD
-2252 IDALVEWIG
+2252 IDALVEWVG
-2261 HEQTESLGPQSIHIK
+2261 TEQTESLGPQSIHIK
-2276 DALTPTL
+2276 DAQTPTL

-2290 RVTGD
+2290 RVVGD
-2295 LSEAGSRAEM
+2295 MSEAGSRSEM

-2318 GGLSRIGAER
+2318 GGLSKIGAER

-2358 ALDAVVTRWNAES
+2358 ALDALVSRWHAES
-2371 SWAQR
+2371 SWAAR

-2391 LMGRNDAIVD
+2391 LMGHNDAIVD

-2420 LQLCTVEAR
+2420 LALCDVESKV
-2429 AAAAHTPVK
+2429 AAASKPIE

-2443 GLGEAKLD
+2443 GLGDAQLD
-2451 MAALAA
+2451 MAELAA
-2457 KAREQAAS
+2457 KAREEMSVEAAADDDGPA
-2465 ESDTEAPEVGIGKA
+2465 EGTIA
-2479 ISALP
+2479 ALP
-2484 SPPRGYLPAPPPP
+2484 SPPRGFTPAPPPE
-2497 WADLD
+2497 WDDLD
-2502 LDPADLVVI
+2502 VDPADLVVI

-2558 GWYDSES
+2558 GWYDTAS
-2565 GDLVDESELVERYHD
+2565 GELVDEAELVERYRD
-2580 TVVRRCGIR
+2580 TVVERCGIR

-2604 LLVSVFLDKDFT
+2604 LLVSVFLEKDFA

-2623 DARAFVQ
+2623 DARAFAE
-2630 FDPEHTVVRPVSESG
+2630 FDPEHTIIRPVPDSS
-2645 DWQVTRKAGTE
+2645 DWQVIRKAGTE

-2665 SRTVGA
+2665 SRVVGG
-2671 QIPTGFNPTVYGLSQ
+2671 QVPTGFDPTVWGISP
-2686 DMANSTDRVALWNIV
+2686 DMASSIDRLAVWNIV
-2701 ATVDAFLSS
+2701 ATVDAFLSA
-2710 GFTPTELM
+2710 GFSPAEVM
-2718 RWVHPGLV
+2718 RYVHPSMV
-2726 ASTQGT
+2726 ANTMGT
-2732 GMGGMTSMQT
+2732 GMGGGTSMQT

-2752 KPNDILQEVLPNVVA
+2752 KPNDIFQEVLPNIVA
-2767 AHVIQSYVGSYG
+2767 AHVVQSYIGSYG
-2779 AMVHPVGACATAAVS
+2779 AMIHPVAACATAAVS
-2794 VEEGVDKIRV
+2794 VEEGVDKIRL
-2804 GKAELV
+2804 GKAEMV
-2810 VAGGFDD
+2810 VAGGIDD
-2817 LTLEAV
+2817 LTLEGI

-2832 ADTAMMRGRG
+2832 ADTGMMRGRG

-2851 NDRRRLGFLEAQGG
+2851 NDRRRLGFVEAQGG

-2878 MGLPVLAVVAY
+2878 MGLPVLAVVAF
-2889 AQSFADG
+2889 AQSFGDG

-2915 KDSVLARSL
+2915 KESPLARAL
-2924 AKLGVGADDIAVISK
+2924 AKLGVGADDVAVISK

-2959 DSLGRSA
+2959 DSLGRSE
-2966 GAPLLIVSQKSLT
+2966 GAPLFVVSQKSLT

-2987 VFQMMGMC
+2987 VFQMMGLC

-3016 TSSAHFVWV
+3016 SGSAHFVWV
-3025 RDTLRLGGK
+3025 RDTLRLGEK

-3039 GLITSLGFGHVS
+3039 GMLTSLGFGHVS

-3059 QAFVASLKPEQRAD
+3059 QAFIAALDADQRAD
-3073 YQQRAEAR
+3073 YQRRADAR
-3081 LVAGQRRLMSAI
+3081 LLAGQRRLVSAM
-3093 AGGAPMYERPADRRF
+3093 AGGPPMYQRPPGRRF
-3108 GQEVS
+3108 DHDAP

-3121 LLNAA
+3121 LLNPAA
-3126 SRLGDGD
+3126 RLGEDEAF
-3133 VFAIG
+3133 VV

>member
-1 MTIYE
+1 VTIHE
-6 QDGAP
+6 HDRVSAD
-11 RTELGAGSPSEAR
+11 RDKNSPN
-24 GVPAER
+24 
-30 AGSARV
+30 SAH
-36 QSAPALV
+36 ALV
-43 DRLTAGESYAVAF
+43 DRLTAGEPYAIAF

-68 ELVSSAGVES
+68 ELVSSAGIETD
-78 ELATLVGEV
+78 LATLVGEV
-87 DVLLEPVAEEL
+87 ELLLEPVAKEL

-104 GFHPLRWVR
+104 GFEPLRWVR

-118 DPVPSAK
+118 DPVPSDK
-125 QLTSAAVSVP
+125 HLTSAAVSIP

-140 QIAAVRALTR
+140 QIAGARALAR
-150 QGLDL
+150 QGMDW
-155 AGTPPVAVVG
+155 AATPPVAVVG
-165 HSQGMLGVESVKAGG
+165 HSQGVLAVEAFNAAG

-201 RRRGISILGDR
+201 RRRGISVLGNR

-220 ADPEQI
+220 ADPERI
-226 YRLLED
+226 RRLLDE
-232 FSQDVRTV
+232 FAQDVRTV
-240 LPPVLSIRNGRRA
+240 LPPVLSIRNGRRS

-265 FELYCKQISEKQEA
+265 FELYCQQISEKEEA
-279 DRKNKVRGG
+279 DRKNKIRGG
-288 AVFAPVFEPVQ
+288 DVFAPVFDPVR
-299 VEVGFHSP
+299 VEVGFHTP
-307 RLADGIDIVAG
+307 RLADGIDIVGG
-318 WAEKTGLDVDL
+318 WAEKVGIDVAL
-329 ARELTEAILVRQVD
+329 ARKLTEAILVNGVD
-343 WVDEIIGVHE
+343 WVDEITGVHQ

-393 NLFTVGAVPEVSRAW
+393 NLFTVGATPEVARAW
-408 STYAPSVVQLPD
+408 STYAPGVVRLPD

-469 QVTEEIF
+469 QVTEEVF
-476 EARIDE
+476 ADRIEE
-482 LTGLLEPGRGI
+482 LSGLLEPGRTY

-523 PIDGLV
+523 AIDGLV
-529 ISAGIPEL
+529 ISAGIPDL
-537 EDAVELIGELNDIGI
+537 EEAVELIDELNDIGI
-552 SHVVFK
+552 THVVFK

-577 RPVIVHIEG
+577 KPVIMHVEG

-610 SRANIT
+610 SRPNIT

-623 GTPKRAVDYLSGRWS
+623 GTPERAAEYLSGRWA
-638 ETYGFPS
+638 EAYGFPL
-645 MPVDGILVGTA
+645 MPIDGILVGTA
-656 AMATLEATTSP
+656 AMATLESTTSP
-667 SVKQML
+667 SVKRML
-673 VDTQGTDQWISAGK
+673 VETTGTDQWISAGK

-701 DIHEIDNAA
+701 DIHEIDNSA

-721 GDAEA
+721 GDADA
-726 VAKRRDELI
+726 VAERRDEII
-735 AAMAR
+735 AAMAN
-740 TAKPYFGDVSE
+740 TAKPYFGDVGE
-751 MTYLQWLDRYVA
+751 MTYLQWLRRYVE
-763 LAIGDGDST
+763 LAIGEGDST
-772 ADTAGP
+772 ADTASP

-788 DRFAR
+788 DRFQQ

-798 EARLHPQ
+798 EARLHPM
-805 DRGPIE
+805 DFGPIE
-811 TLFADTDEHGAR
+811 TAFDDAA
-823 LLEKPQEAIAVLV
+823 LLENPDEAIATLLAHH
-836 ERYPDAATVALHP
+836 PDAETVQLHP
-849 ADVSFFN
+849 ADVPFFVT
-856 QLCKLVGKPVNFVPV
+856 LCKTLGKPVNFVPV

-911 RIDEPVG
+911 RMDEPVG
-918 ELLNRFEQAAVE
+918 ELLDRFEQAAINEALEV
-930 DTLRGGAQPE
+930 LAASGAEPR
-940 AVTSRRRGRG
+940 AVTSRRRGRT
-950 DLTGP
+950 DVTGP
-955 LATVLDAPDVVWA
+955 LAVVLDAPDVQWA
-968 GRMATNPVHRIA
+968 GRTTTNPVHRIA
-980 GPREWQVHGD
+980 EPSDWLVHD
-990 ISGPEMPRATHS
+990 GPESQRATHS
-1002 STGARLQVSA
+1002 STGARLEVNG
-1012 DDQVVLSVPISGT
+1012 DGVLLSVPVSGA
-1025 WIEIRFTLPAN
+1025 WVDIPFRLPAN
-1036 TVDGGAPVVRTKDAT
+1036 TVDGGTPVVSTEDAT

-1063 VDGPDALPRVHA
+1063 VDGPDFLPAVTD
-1075 GTATVT
+1075 GTATLSVD
-1081 AKWNPERVADHTG
+1081 WDPERVADHTG
-1094 VTATFGES
+1094 VTAIFGEP
-1102 LAPGLTTVPDALVGR
+1102 LAPSLTTVPDALVGP

-1127 SAVTHTGVPVIE
+1127 SAVTDSGVPVVE

-1151 HLVAPLPSVPAE
+1151 HVVGKLPTVQAQ
-1163 LTVTATASMAF
+1163 LTVTATASGAL
-1174 DTEIGRVVPISVTVA
+1174 DTDMGRVVPVSVTIA
-1189 LKDGQVLARLAERFA
+1189 DTDGEVIATLAERFA
-1204 IRGRTGALEL
+1204 ILGRTGAAEL
-1214 ADPVRAG
+1214 TDPVRAG
-1221 GAVSDNATDTPRR
+1221 GAVSENATDTPRR
-1234 RRRDVSVVAPVD
+1234 RRRDVTLAAPVD

-1256 HNPIHTDRSAALLAG
+1256 HNPIHTDRAAALLAG

-1284 AAQHAVTAT
+1284 AAQHAATAT
-1293 DGQARPPARL
+1293 DGKARPPARL
-1303 IGWTA
+1303 VGWTA

-1317 DDVDFRVDRV
+1317 DEVDFRVDRV

-1334 VVEVSARVRRGRSEA
+1334 VLEVAARIG
-1349 TQGAGSASDLVMS
+1349 SDLVMS
-1362 ATARLAAPK
+1362 ATARLDSPK

-1378 QGIQYKGMGMEVR
+1378 QGIQHKGMGMEVR

-1398 KVWDTADKFTRDTL
+1398 KVWDAADKFTRDTL
-1412 GFSVLSVVRDNPT
+1412 GFSVLHVVRDNPT

-1430 GVHYHHPDGVLYL
+1430 GVHYNHPEGVLYL

-1469 EDAIACGHSV
+1469 EGAVACGHSV

-1488 TGVYEL
+1488 TGIYEL

-1501 FQRGSKMHDIVPRDE
+1501 FHRGSKMHDIVPRDE

-1531 IDLPDAD
+1531 IDLPDEE
-1538 VPAFVADIA
+1538 VPEFVANIA
-1547 ERTGEF
+1547 GNTGEF

-1560 LRGAQYA
+1560 LRGSQYA

-1580 EVERRRELAGGRRSF
+1580 EVERRRELSGGRRSF

-1606 SKVLRVGV
+1606 SRVLRVGV
-1614 AEFRRSLDRVLPHD
+1614 ADFRRALERVMPRD
-1628 ADPDLIVGRYI
+1628 KDPDIIIGRYI

-1647 SLDRDFIQQIRDL
+1647 TLDRDFVQEIRDL

-1675 WRREQ
+1675 WRRER
-1680 PREMTRTVFIELLA
+1680 PAELARKVLIELLA

-1704 ETQDLLFTEP
+1704 ETQDLLFTEE

-1726 IGVKSSPT
+1726 IGVKSAPT
-1734 VAGLAANTLK
+1734 VAGLATNTLK

-1752 IEVLNAERDAAVLF
+1752 VEVLNAERDAAVLF

-1774 DLDGSD
+1774 EPEDEVD
-1780 DSDAPASDGALKPD
+1780 DTATADVPEAAAAAPVSAPA
-1794 VAPAVAPTGAGAPSG
+1794 APSG
-1809 ALKSDVAPAVAPTG
+1809 AA
-1823 AGAPSGALR
+1823 R
-1832 PDDIAF
+1832 PDDLTF

-1852 KMRVDQIEELDSIES
+1852 KMRIDQIEQLDSIES

-1899 LAGLRAQVTKLA
+1899 LAGLRSQVTKLA

-1924 INDHLRSALGPS
+1924 INDQLRTVLGPS
-1936 GKRPGAIAERVKKF
+1936 GKRPAAIADRVKKT
-1950 WELGDGWAK
+1950 WELGDGWVK
-1959 HVTIEVALGTREG
+1959 HVTVEVALGTREG
-1972 SSVRGGPLG
+1972 TSVRGGAMG
-1981 GLHDGALT
+1981 HLHEGALA
-1989 DGAAVE
+1989 DAASVD
-1995 KVIDAAVAAVA
+1995 KVIDAAVTSVA
-2006 ARRGTAMALPS
+2006 ARHGVSVTLPS
-2017 SGAGGATVDAAAL
+2017 AGGGGGGATIDAAAL
-2030 SEFTEQITGR
+2030 SEFTDQITGR

-2050 VLNQLGLDDPVSA
+2050 VLGQLGLDDPVSA
-2063 PAGSIA
+2063 SPA
-2069 ATEADL
+2069 ATDAELIDL
-2075 VDLVSA
+2075 VTA
-2081 ELGSDWPRLV
+2081 ELGADWPRLV
-2091 APVFDGKKAVVFDD
+2091 APVFDAKKAVVFDD

-2112 ELVKL
+2112 DLVKL
-2117 WLLDDGEIDADWA
+2117 WLTDEGDIDADWM

-2139 GHVVAM
+2139 GHVVAT

-2161 HASLYGRIAG
+2161 HASLYGRIAA
-2171 GAENPDKGP
+2171 GAENPLPGP
-2180 HSDEVAVVTGA
+2180 SSSEVAVVTGA
-2191 SKGSIATSVVGRLL
+2191 SKGSIAASVVARLL
-2205 AGGATVV
+2205 DGGATVI
-2212 ATTSRLDDER
+2212 ATTSKLDDER
-2222 LAFYRNLYRDHARY
+2222 LAFYRGLYRDHARY

-2245 NMASYTD
+2245 NMASYSD
-2252 IDALVEWIG
+2252 IDALVEWVG
-2261 HEQTESLGPQSIHIK
+2261 TEQAESLGPQSIHIK
-2276 DALTPTL
+2276 DAQTPTL

-2290 RVTGD
+2290 RVAGD
-2295 LSEAGSRAEM
+2295 LSEAGSRSEM

-2318 GGLSRIGAER
+2318 GGLSKIGAER

-2340 SPNRGMFGGD
+2340 SPNRGTFGGD

-2358 ALDAVVTRWNAES
+2358 ALDALVSRWHAES
-2371 SWAQR
+2371 SWAAR

-2391 LMGRNDAIVD
+2391 LMGHNDAIVS

-2420 LQLCTVEAR
+2420 LSLCDVESKV
-2429 AAAAHTPVK
+2429 AAASKPIE

-2443 GLGEAKLD
+2443 GLADAELD
-2451 MAALAA
+2451 MAELAA
-2457 KAREQAAS
+2457 KAREEMSAEAAGG
-2465 ESDTEAPEVGIGKA
+2465 DDDEAAAGTIR
-2479 ISALP
+2479 ALP
-2484 SPPRGYLPAPPPP
+2484 SPPRGYRPAPPPE

-2502 LDPADLVVI
+2502 VDPADLVVI

-2558 GWYDSES
+2558 GWYDTES

-2580 TVVRRCGIR
+2580 IVVERCGIR
-2589 EFVDDGAIDPDHASP
+2589 EFVDDGSIDPDHASP
-2604 LLVSVFLDKDFT
+2604 LLVSVFLEKDFG

-2623 DARAFVQ
+2623 DARAFAE
-2630 FDPEHTVVRPVSESG
+2630 FDPEHTVIRPVPDSS
-2645 DWQVTRKAGTE
+2645 DWQVIRKAGTE
-2656 IRVPRKTKL
+2656 IRVPRKNKL
-2665 SRTVGA
+2665 SRVVGG
-2671 QIPTGFNPTVYGLSQ
+2671 QIPTGFDPMVWGLSP
-2686 DMANSTDRVALWNIV
+2686 DMATSIDRLAVWNIV
-2701 ATVDAFLSS
+2701 ATVDAFLSA
-2710 GFTPTELM
+2710 GFSPAEVM
-2718 RWVHPGLV
+2718 RYVHPSMV
-2726 ASTQGT
+2726 ANTMGT
-2732 GMGGMTSMQT
+2732 GMGGGTSMQT

-2752 KPNDILQEVLPNVVA
+2752 KPNDIFQEVLPNIVA
-2767 AHVIQSYVGSYG
+2767 AHVVQSYIGSYG
-2779 AMVHPVGACATAAVS
+2779 AMIHPVAACATAAVS
-2794 VEEGVDKIRV
+2794 MEEGLDKIRL
-2804 GKAELV
+2804 GKAEMV
-2810 VAGGFDD
+2810 VAGGIDD
-2817 LTLEAV
+2817 LTLEGI

-2832 ADTAMMRGRG
+2832 ADTGMMRGRG

-2851 NDRRRLGFLEAQGG
+2851 NDRRRLGFVEAQGG

-2878 MGLPVLAVVAY
+2878 MGLPVLAVVAF
-2889 AQSFADG
+2889 AQSFGDG

-2915 KDSVLARSL
+2915 KDSPLARAL
-2924 AKLGVGADDIAVISK
+2924 AKLGVGADDVAVISK

-2959 DSLGRSA
+2959 DSLGRSP
-2966 GAPLLIVSQKSLT
+2966 GAPLFVVSQKSLT

-2987 VFQMMGMC
+2987 VFQTMGLC

-3016 TSSAHFVWV
+3016 AGSAHFVWV
-3025 RDTLRLGGK
+3025 RDTLRLGEK

-3039 GLITSLGFGHVS
+3039 GMLTSLGFGHVS

-3059 QAFVASLKPEQRAD
+3059 QAFIAALDADERAD
-3073 YQQRAEAR
+3073 YQRRADAR
-3081 LVAGQRRLMSAI
+3081 LLAGQRRLVSAI
-3093 AGGAPMYERPADRRF
+3093 AGGPPMYQRPPDRRF
-3108 GQEVS
+3108 DHDAP

-3121 LLNAA
+3121 LLNPAA
-3126 SRLGDGD
+3126 RLGDDDAYEVPAG
-3133 VFAIG
+3133 

>member
-1 MTIYE
+1 VTIHE
-6 QDGAP
+6 RDRVSADRDGN
-11 RTELGAGSPSEAR
+11 
-24 GVPAER
+24 
-30 AGSARV
+30 
-36 QSAPALV
+36 SAPSTHALV
-43 DRLTAGESYAVAF
+43 DRLTAGEPYAVAF

-68 ELVSSAGVES
+68 ELVSSAGIET
-78 ELATLVGEV
+78 ELATLAGEV
-87 DVLLEPVAEEL
+87 ELLLEPVAKEL

-104 GFHPLRWVR
+104 GFEPLQWVR

-118 DPVPSAK
+118 DTVPSEK
-125 QLTSAAVSVP
+125 HLTSAAVSIP
-135 GVLLT
+135 GVLLA
-140 QIAAVRALTR
+140 QIAAGRALAR
-150 QGLDL
+150 QGMDWV
-155 AGTPPVAVVG
+155 ATPPVAVAG
-165 HSQGMLGVESVKAGG
+165 HSQGVLAVEAFKAAG
-180 ARDIELLALAQL
+180 ARDVELLALAQL

-201 RRRGISILGDR
+201 RRRGISVLGDR

-220 ADPEQI
+220 ADPERI
-226 YRLLED
+226 RRLLD
-232 FSQDVRTV
+232 AFAQDVRTV
-240 LPPVLSIRNGRRA
+240 LPPVLSIRNGRRS

-265 FELYCKQISEKQEA
+265 FELYCRQISEKEEA
-279 DRKNKVRGG
+279 DRKNKIRGG
-288 AVFAPVFEPVQ
+288 DVFSPVFDPVR
-299 VEVGFHSP
+299 VEVGFHTP
-307 RLADGIDIVAG
+307 RLADGIDIVG
-318 WAEKTGLDVDL
+318 TWAEKVGLDVAL
-329 ARELTEAILVRQVD
+329 ARELTEAILVRGVD
-343 WVDEIIGVHE
+343 WVDEITQVHQ

-393 NLFTVGAVPEVSRAW
+393 NLFTVGATPEVARAW
-408 STYAPSVVQLPD
+408 SSYAPTVVSLPD

-447 VDAKIVA
+447 VDTEIVA

-476 EARIDE
+476 ADRIDE
-482 LTGLLEPGRGI
+482 LSGLLEPGRTY

-523 PIDGLV
+523 AIDGLV
-529 ISAGIPEL
+529 ISAGIPDL
-537 EDAVELIGELNDIGI
+537 EEAVELIDELNDVGI

-558 PGTVEQIRSVI
+558 PGTIEQIRSVI

-577 RPVIVHIEG
+577 KPVIMHVEG

-610 SRANIT
+610 SRPNIT

-623 GTPKRAVDYLSGRWS
+623 GTPERAAEYLSGRWAES
-638 ETYGFPS
+638 YGFPL
-645 MPVDGILVGTA
+645 MPIDGILVGTA
-656 AMATLEATTSP
+656 AMATKESTTSP
-667 SVKQML
+667 SVKRML
-673 VDTQGTDQWISAGK
+673 VETQGTDQWISAGK

-701 DIHEIDNAA
+701 DIHEIDNTA

-726 VAKRRDELI
+726 VAARRDEII
-735 AAMAR
+735 AAMAN

-751 MTYLQWLDRYVA
+751 MTYLRWLQRYVE
-763 LAIGDGDST
+763 LTIGEGDST
-772 ADTAGP
+772 ADTAAP

-788 DRFAR
+788 DRFEQ

-798 EARLHPQ
+798 EARLHPL
-805 DRGPIE
+805 DHGRIE
-811 TLFADTDEHGAR
+811 TLFDGSDEQGAR
-823 LLEKPQEAIAVLV
+823 LLENPNEAIATLLAH
-836 ERYPDAATVALHP
+836 YPDAETVQLHP
-849 ADVSFFN
+849 ADVPFFVT
-856 QLCKLVGKPVNFVPV
+856 LCKTLGKPVNFVPV

-881 SDSLWQAHDARYD
+881 SDSLWQAHDARYE

-902 GTAAVAGIT
+902 GTASVAGIT
-911 RIDEPVG
+911 RMDEPVG
-918 ELLNRFEQAAVE
+918 ELLDRFEQAAIDEV
-930 DTLRGGAQPE
+930 LGAGAEPK
-940 AVTSRRRGRG
+940 AVRSRRLGRA
-950 DLTGP
+950 DVSGP
-955 LATVLDAPDVVWA
+955 LAVVLDARDVLWA
-968 GRMATNPVHRIA
+968 GRTTANPVHRIA
-980 GPREWQVHGD
+980 DPADWLVHD
-990 ISGPEMPRATHS
+990 GPESRRATHS
-1002 STGARLQVSA
+1002 STGARLQVKSEDGA
-1012 DDQVVLSVPISGT
+1012 GTEQVVLSVPVSGV
-1025 WIEIRFTLPAN
+1025 WVDIPFTLHAN
-1036 TVDGGAPVVRTKDAT
+1036 TVDGGIPVVSTEDAT
-1051 AAMRAVLAIAAG
+1051 TAMRAVLAIAAG
-1063 VDGPDALPRVHA
+1063 ADGPEFLPRVTD

-1081 AKWNPERVADHTG
+1081 VDWDPERVADHTG
-1094 VTATFGES
+1094 VTATFGAP
-1102 LAPGLTTVPDALVGR
+1102 LAPSLTTVPDALVGL

-1127 SAVTHTGVPVIE
+1127 SAITDAGVPVVE

-1151 HLVAPLPSVPAE
+1151 HVVGKLPGVPAQ
-1163 LTVTATASMAF
+1163 LTITATASSAT
-1174 DTEIGRVVPISVTVA
+1174 DTEMGRVVPVSVTIRGSA
-1189 LKDGQVLARLAERFA
+1189 DADGAAIATLTERFA
-1204 IRGRTGALEL
+1204 ILGRTGAAEL

-1221 GAVSDNATDTPRR
+1221 GAISENATDTPRR
-1234 RRRDVSVVAPVD
+1234 RRRDVTLTAPVD

-1256 HNPIHTDRSAALLAG
+1256 HNPIHTDRAAALLAG
-1271 LESPIVHGMWLSA
+1271 LETPIVHGMWLSA

-1317 DDVDFRVDRV
+1317 DNVDFRVDRV

-1334 VVEVSARVRRGRSEA
+1334 VLEVAARVG
-1349 TQGAGSASDLVMS
+1349 SDLVMS
-1362 ATARLAAPK
+1362 ATARLDSPK

-1378 QGIQYKGMGMEVR
+1378 QGIQHKGMGMDVR

-1398 KVWDTADKFTRDTL
+1398 KVWDSADKFTRDTL
-1412 GFSVLSVVRDNPT
+1412 GFSVLHVVRDNPT
-1425 SIIAS
+1425 SIIAM

-1469 EDAIACGHSV
+1469 EGAIACGHSV

-1488 TGVYEL
+1488 TGIYEL
-1494 EALLEMV
+1494 EAMLEMV
-1501 FQRGSKMHDIVPRDE
+1501 FHRGSKMHDIVPRDE

-1531 IDLPDAD
+1531 IDLPDD
-1538 VPAFVADIA
+1538 EVPAFVADIA
-1547 ERTGEF
+1547 ANTGEF

-1560 LRGAQYA
+1560 LRGSQYA

-1580 EVERRRELAGGRRSF
+1580 EVERRRELSGGRRSF

-1606 SKVLRVGV
+1606 SRVLRVGV
-1614 AEFRRSLDRVLPHD
+1614 ADFRRSLERVMPRD
-1628 ADPDLIVGRYI
+1628 ADPDLIIGRYI

-1647 SLDRDFIQQIRDL
+1647 TLDRDFIQEIRDL

-1675 WRREQ
+1675 WRRER
-1680 PREMTRTVFIELLA
+1680 PGEMARTVFIELLA

-1704 ETQDLLFTEP
+1704 ETQDLLFIEQ

-1726 IGVKSSPT
+1726 IGVKTSPT
-1734 VAGLAANTLK
+1734 VAGLATNTLK

-1752 IEVLNAERDAAVLF
+1752 VEVLNAERDAAVLF

-1774 DLDGSD
+1774 EPEDEPTPAAESASPEGS
-1780 DSDAPASDGALKPD
+1780 ATVE
-1794 VAPAVAPTGAGAPSG
+1794 VAPAPAPAAPSG
-1809 ALKSDVAPAVAPTG
+1809 AA
-1823 AGAPSGALR
+1823 R
-1832 PDDIAF
+1832 PDDIVF
-1838 DAADATLALIALSA
+1838 DAADATLALIAMSA
-1852 KMRVDQIEELDSIES
+1852 KMRIDQIEELDSIES

-1899 LAGLRAQVTKLA
+1899 LAGLRSQVTKLA

-1924 INDHLRSALGPS
+1924 INDQLRTVLGPS
-1936 GKRPGAIAERVKKF
+1936 GKRPAAIAERVTKT

-1959 HVTIEVALGTREG
+1959 HVTVEVALGTREG
-1972 SSVRGGPLG
+1972 TSVRGGAMG
-1981 GLHDGALT
+1981 HLHEGALA
-1989 DGAAVE
+1989 DAGSVD
-1995 KVIDAAVAAVA
+1995 KVIDAAVASVA
-2006 ARRGTAMALPS
+2006 ARRGISVALPS
-2017 SGAGGATVDAAAL
+2017 AGGGGGATIDAAAL
-2030 SEFTEQITGR
+2030 SEFTDQITGR

-2050 VLNQLGLDDPVSA
+2050 VLGQLGLDDPVSA
-2063 PAGSIA
+2063 LPA
-2069 ATEADL
+2069 ATDAELIDL
-2075 VDLVSA
+2075 VTA
-2081 ELGSDWPRLV
+2081 ELGPDWPRLV
-2091 APVFDGKKAVVFDD
+2091 APVFDAKKAVVFDD

-2112 ELVKL
+2112 DLVRL
-2117 WLLDDGEIDADWA
+2117 WLADEGDIDAQWLS
-2130 RLSERFEGA
+2130 LSERFEGA
-2139 GHVVAM
+2139 GHVVAT
-2145 QATWW
+2145 QATFW

-2161 HASLYGRIAG
+2161 HASLYGRIAA
-2171 GAENPDKGP
+2171 GAENPDPGP
-2180 HSDEVAVVTGA
+2180 HSSEIAVVTGA
-2191 SKGSIATSVVGRLL
+2191 SKGSIAASVVARLL
-2205 AGGATVV
+2205 DGGATVI
-2212 ATTSRLDDER
+2212 ATTSKLDEER
-2222 LAFYRNLYRDHARY
+2222 LAFYRGLYRDHARY
-2236 GAALWVVAA
+2236 GASLWVVAA
-2245 NMASYTD
+2245 NMASYSD
-2252 IDALVEWIG
+2252 IDALVEWVG
-2261 HEQTESLGPQSIHIK
+2261 SEQTESLGPQSIHIK
-2276 DALTPTL
+2276 DAQTPTL

-2290 RVTGD
+2290 RVVGD
-2295 LSEAGSRAEM
+2295 LSEAGSRSEM

-2318 GGLSRIGAER
+2318 GGLSKIGAER

-2358 ALDAVVTRWNAES
+2358 ALDALVSRWHAES
-2371 SWAQR
+2371 SWAAR

-2391 LMGRNDAIVD
+2391 LMGHNDAIVD

-2420 LQLCTVEAR
+2420 LDLCDVESKV
-2429 AAAAHTPVK
+2429 AAAGAPIK

-2443 GLGEAKLD
+2443 GLGDAYLD
-2451 MAALAA
+2451 MAELAA
-2457 KAREQAAS
+2457 KAREQATSGEEA
-2465 ESDTEAPEVGIGKA
+2465 ESLQTEGTIA
-2479 ISALP
+2479 ALP
-2484 SPPRGYLPAPPPP
+2484 SPPRGFSPAPPPE
-2497 WADLD
+2497 WDDLD
-2502 LDPADLVVI
+2502 VDPADLVVI

-2558 GWYDSES
+2558 GWYDTES
-2565 GDLVDESELVERYHD
+2565 GDLIDEAELVERYHD
-2580 TVVRRCGIR
+2580 TVVERCGIR

-2604 LLVSVFLDKDFT
+2604 LLVSVFLDKDFA

-2623 DARAFVQ
+2623 DARAFAE
-2630 FDPEHTVVRPVSESG
+2630 FDPEHTVIRPVPDSS
-2645 DWQVTRKAGTE
+2645 DWQVIRKAGTE

-2665 SRTVGA
+2665 SRVVGG
-2671 QIPTGFNPTVYGLSQ
+2671 QVPTGFDPTVWGISP
-2686 DMANSTDRVALWNIV
+2686 DMASSIDRLAVWNIV
-2701 ATVDAFLSS
+2701 ATVDAFLSA
-2710 GFTPTELM
+2710 GFSPTEVM
-2718 RWVHPGLV
+2718 RYVHPSLV
-2726 ASTQGT
+2726 ANTMGT
-2732 GMGGMTSMQT
+2732 GMGGGTSMQT

-2752 KPNDILQEVLPNVVA
+2752 KPNDIFQEVLPNIVA
-2767 AHVIQSYVGSYG
+2767 AHVVQSYIGSYG
-2779 AMVHPVGACATAAVS
+2779 AMIHPVAACATAAVS
-2794 VEEGVDKIRV
+2794 VEEGVDKIRL

-2810 VAGGFDD
+2810 VAGGIDD
-2817 LTLEAV
+2817 LTLEGI

-2832 ADTAMMRGRG
+2832 ADTSMMRRRG

-2851 NDRRRLGFLEAQGG
+2851 NDRRRLGFVEAQGG

-2878 MGLPVLAVVAY
+2878 MGLPVLAVVAF
-2889 AQSFADG
+2889 AQSFGDG

-2915 KDSVLARSL
+2915 KDSPLARAL
-2924 AKLGVGADDIAVISK
+2924 AKLGVGADDVAVISK

-2959 DSLGRSA
+2959 DSLGRSE
-2966 GAPLLIVSQKSLT
+2966 GAPLFIVSQKSLT

-2987 VFQMMGMC
+2987 VFQMMGLC

-3016 TSSAHFVWV
+3016 AGSAHFVWV

-3039 GLITSLGFGHVS
+3039 GMLTSLGFGHVS

-3059 QAFVASLKPEQRAD
+3059 QAFIASLDADQREDYQRRAD
-3073 YQQRAEAR
+3073 AR
-3081 LVAGQRRLMSAI
+3081 LLAGQRRLASAI
-3093 AGGAPMYERPADRRF
+3093 AGGAPMYERPPDRRF
-3108 GQEVS
+3108 DHHAP

-3121 LLNAA
+3121 LLNPAA
-3126 SRLGDGD
+3126 RMGDDEAYEVSAG
-3133 VFAIG
+3133 

>member
-1 MTIYE
+1 MTIHE
-6 QDGAP
+6 HD
-11 RTELGAGSPSEAR
+11 RVS
-24 GVPAER
+24 AER
-30 AGSARV
+30 DGQGPQGGKHPAGDTH
-36 QSAPALV
+36 ALV
-43 DRLTAGESYAVAF
+43 DRLTAGEPYAVAF

-68 ELVSSAGVES
+68 ELVSSAGIES
-78 ELATLVGEV
+78 DLAGLVGEV
-87 DVLLEPVAEEL
+87 ELLLEPVAKEL

-104 GFHPLRWVR
+104 GFEPLTWVR

-118 DPVPSAK
+118 DPIPSNK
-125 QLTSAAVSVP
+125 HLTSAAVSIP

-140 QIAAVRALTR
+140 QIAAVRALAR
-150 QGLDL
+150 QGMDL
-155 AGTPPVAVVG
+155 SATPPVAVAG
-165 HSQGMLGVESVKAGG
+165 HSQGVLAVEALKGGG
-180 ARDIELLALAQL
+180 ARDVELLALAQL

-201 RRRGISILGDR
+201 RRRGISVLGDR

-220 ADPEQI
+220 ADPERI
-226 YRLLED
+226 SRLLDE
-232 FSQDVRTV
+232 FAQDVRTV
-240 LPPVLSIRNGRRA
+240 LPPVLSIRNGRRS

-265 FELYCKQISEKQEA
+265 FELYCQQISEKEEA
-279 DRKNKVRGG
+279 DRKNKLRGG
-288 AVFAPVFEPVQ
+288 DVFSPVFDPVQ
-299 VEVGFHSP
+299 VEVGFHTP
-307 RLADGIDIVAG
+307 RLADGIDIVGA
-318 WAEKTGLDVDL
+318 WAEKVGLDVAL
-329 ARELTEAILVRQVD
+329 ARELTESILVRPVD
-343 WVDEIIGVHE
+343 WVQEITRVND

-393 NLFTVGAVPEVSRAW
+393 NLFTVGAVPEVARAW
-408 STYAPSVVQLPD
+408 SSYAPTLVRLPD

-476 EARIDE
+476 ANRIDE
-482 LTGLLEPGRGI
+482 LSGLLEDGRTY

-523 PIDGLV
+523 AIDGLV

-537 EDAVELIGELNDIGI
+537 EEAVELIEELGDVGI

-569 RIATEVPT
+569 RIATEVST
-577 RPVIVHIEG
+577 KPVIAHIEG

-610 SRANIT
+610 SRSNIT

-623 GTPKRAVDYLSGRWS
+623 GTPERAADYLSGRWAQA
-638 ETYGFPS
+638 YGFPL
-645 MPVDGILVGTA
+645 MPIDGILVGTA
-656 AMATLEATTSP
+656 AMAAKEATTSP
-667 SVKQML
+667 SVKRML
-673 VDTQGTDQWISAGK
+673 VETQGTDQWIGAGK
-687 AQGGMASSRSQLGA
+687 ASGGMASSRSQLGA
-701 DIHEIDNAA
+701 DIHEIDNSA

-721 GDAEA
+721 GDADA
-726 VAKRRDELI
+726 VAQRRDEII
-735 AAMAR
+735 AAMAT
-740 TAKPYFGDVSE
+740 TAKPYFGDAGE
-751 MTYLQWLDRYVA
+751 MTYLQWLQRYVE

-772 ADTAGP
+772 ADTASP

-788 DRFAR
+788 DRFQQ

-798 EARLHPQ
+798 EARLHPK
-805 DRGPIE
+805 DFGPIE
-811 TLFADTDEHGAR
+811 TLFNDEA
-823 LLEKPQEAIAVLV
+823 LLENPGAAIDLLL
-836 ERYPDAATVALHP
+836 ERYPDAETVQLHP
-849 ADVSFFN
+849 ADVPFFVT
-856 QLCKLVGKPVNFVPV
+856 LCKTVGKPVNFVPV

-911 RIDEPVG
+911 RMDEPVG
-918 ELLNRFEQAAVE
+918 ELLDRFEQAAVDE
-930 DTLRGGAQPE
+930 ALAAGIEPT
-940 AVTSRRRGRG
+940 AVTSRRTGRA
-950 DLTGP
+950 DVTGP
-955 LATVLDAPDVVWA
+955 LAVVLDAPDVQWA
-968 GRMATNPVHRIA
+968 GRTAINPVHRIA
-980 GPREWQVHGD
+980 DPSEWLVHGD
-990 ISGPEMPRATHS
+990 SEGPESRRATHS
-1002 STGARLQVSA
+1002 STGARLQVEG
-1012 DDQVVLSVPISGT
+1012 DRVVLSVPVSGV
-1025 WIEIRFTLPAN
+1025 WVEIPFTLPPN
-1036 TVDGGAPVVRTKDAT
+1036 TVDGATPVVSTDDAAT
-1051 AAMRAVLAIAAG
+1051 AMRSVLAIAAG
-1063 VDGPDALPRVHA
+1063 VDGPEFMPPVTD

-1081 AKWNPERVADHTG
+1081 VDWDPERVADHTG
-1094 VTATFGES
+1094 VTATFGEP
-1102 LAPGLTTVPDALVGR
+1102 LAPSLTTVPDALVGP
-1117 CWPAVFAAIG
+1117 CWPAVFSAIG
-1127 SAVTHTGVPVIE
+1127 SAVTDTGIPVVE

-1151 HLVAPLPSVPAE
+1151 HMVGALPKNPAQ
-1163 LTVTATASMAF
+1163 LTITATALAAA
-1174 DTEIGRVVPISVTVA
+1174 DTDMGRVVPVSVTIA
-1189 LKDGQVLARLAERFA
+1189 GADGEVIATLDERFA
-1204 IRGRTGALEL
+1204 ILGRTGAAEL

-1221 GAVSDNATDTPRR
+1221 GAVSENATDTPRR
-1234 RRRDVSVVAPVD
+1234 RRRDVTTTAPVD

-1256 HNPIHTDRSAALLAG
+1256 HNPIHTDRAAALLAG

-1317 DDVDFRVDRV
+1317 DEVAFRVDRV

-1334 VVEVSARVRRGRSEA
+1334 VLEVTAKVK
-1349 TQGAGSASDLVMS
+1349 SDLVMS
-1362 ATARLAAPK
+1362 ATARLAAPH

-1378 QGIQYKGMGMEVR
+1378 QGIQHKGMGMDVR

-1398 KVWDTADKFTRDTL
+1398 KVWDKADKFTRDTL
-1412 GFSVLSVVRDNPT
+1412 GFSVLHVVRDNPT

-1430 GVHYHHPDGVLYL
+1430 GVPYNHPEGVLYL

-1488 TGVYEL
+1488 TGIYEL
-1494 EALLEMV
+1494 EALLETV
-1501 FQRGSKMHDIVPRDE
+1501 FHRGSKMHDIVPRDE

-1531 IDLPDAD
+1531 IDLPDD
-1538 VPAFVADIA
+1538 EVPEFVANIA
-1547 ERTGEF
+1547 ANTGEF

-1560 LRGAQYA
+1560 LRGSQYA

-1580 EVERRRELAGGRRSF
+1580 EVERRREITGGKRSF

-1606 SKVLRVGV
+1606 SRVLRVGV
-1614 AEFRRSLDRVLPHD
+1614 AEFRRSLDRVMPRD
-1628 ADPDLIVGRYI
+1628 KDPDVIIGRYI

-1647 SLDRDFIQQIRDL
+1647 TLDRDFIQEIRDL
-1660 VPAEPLDEILADYDT
+1660 VPAEPLDPILADYDT
-1675 WRREQ
+1675 WLAERRI
-1680 PREMTRTVFIELLA
+1680 EMARTVLIELLA

-1704 ETQDLLFTEP
+1704 ETQDLLFTEE

-1726 IGVKSSPT
+1726 IGVKSAPT
-1734 VAGLAANTLK
+1734 VAGLATNTLK

-1752 IEVLNAERDAAVLF
+1752 VEVLNAERDAAVLF

-1774 DLDGSD
+1774 EPEVDEVAVEAPEASGSPVEA
-1780 DSDAPASDGALKPD
+1780 APA
-1794 VAPAVAPTGAGAPSG
+1794 APAPAAAASG
-1809 ALKSDVAPAVAPTG
+1809 P
-1823 AGAPSGALR
+1823 R
-1832 PDDIAF
+1832 PDDIGF

-1852 KMRVDQIEELDSIES
+1852 KMRIDQIEELDSIES

-1924 INDHLRSALGPS
+1924 INDQLRTVLGPS
-1936 GKRPGAIAERVKKF
+1936 GKRPAAIAERVKKT
-1950 WELGDGWAK
+1950 WELGEGWAK
-1959 HVTIEVALGTREG
+1959 HVTVEVALGTREG
-1972 SSVRGGPLG
+1972 TSVRGGAMG
-1981 GLHDGALT
+1981 HLHEGALA
-1989 DGAAVE
+1989 DAAAVD
-1995 KVIDAAVAAVA
+1995 KAIDAAVASVA
-2006 ARRGTAMALPS
+2006 ARHGISVALPS
-2017 SGAGGATVDAAAL
+2017 SGGSGGGATIDAAAL
-2030 SEFTEQITGR
+2030 GEFTAQITGR

-2063 PAGSIA
+2063 SPA
-2069 ATEADL
+2069 ATDAELIDL
-2075 VDLVSA
+2075 VTA
-2081 ELGSDWPRLV
+2081 ELGADWPRLV
-2091 APVFDGKKAVVFDD
+2091 APVFEPKKAVLFDD

-2112 ELVKL
+2112 DLVKL
-2117 WLLDDGEIDADWA
+2117 WLTDEGDIDARWVE
-2130 RLSERFEGA
+2130 LSERFEGA
-2139 GHVVAM
+2139 GHVVAT

-2150 QGKSLAAGRQI
+2150 QGKALSAGRQI
-2161 HASLYGRIAG
+2161 HASLFGRIAA
-2171 GAENPDKGP
+2171 GAENPDPGP
-2180 HSDEVAVVTGA
+2180 YAHEVAVVTGA
-2191 SKGSIATSVVGRLL
+2191 SKGSIAASVVARLL
-2205 AGGATVV
+2205 DGGATVI
-2212 ATTSRLDDER
+2212 ATTSKLDDER
-2222 LAFYRNLYRDHARY
+2222 LAFYRGLYRDHARY

-2245 NMASYTD
+2245 NMASYSD
-2252 IDALVEWIG
+2252 IDALVEWVG
-2261 HEQTESLGPQSIHIK
+2261 TEQSESLGPQSIHIK
-2276 DALTPTL
+2276 DAQTPTL

-2290 RVTGD
+2290 RVVGD
-2295 LSEAGSRAEM
+2295 LSEAGSRSEM

-2318 GGLSRIGAER
+2318 GGLSKIGAER

-2358 ALDAVVTRWNAES
+2358 ALDALVSRWHAES
-2371 SWAQR
+2371 SWAAR

-2391 LMGRNDAIVD
+2391 LMGHNDAIVD

-2420 LQLCTVEAR
+2420 LALCDIESKV
-2429 AAAAHTPVK
+2429 AAAAEPIK

-2443 GLGEAKLD
+2443 GLGEANLD
-2451 MAALAA
+2451 MAELAA
-2457 KAREQAAS
+2457 KARERSAS
-2465 ESDTEAPEVGIGKA
+2465 GEDDDPEAPEAEGGIA
-2479 ISALP
+2479 ALP
-2484 SPPRGYLPAPPPP
+2484 SPPRGYSPAPPPE

-2502 LDPADLVVI
+2502 VDLNDLVVI

-2527 EMEVDNEL
+2527 EMEVAGEL

-2545 TTGLIRWEDDPQP
+2545 TTGLVKWEDDPQP
-2558 GWYDSES
+2558 GWYDTES
-2565 GDLVDESELVERYHD
+2565 GDLVDESELVDRYHD
-2580 TVVRRCGIR
+2580 AVVERCGIR

-2604 LLVSVFLDKDFT
+2604 LLVSVFLDKDFS

-2623 DARAFVQ
+2623 DARAFVE
-2630 FDPEHTVVRPVSESG
+2630 FDPEHTVARPVPDSS
-2645 DWQVTRKAGTE
+2645 DWEVIRKAGTE

-2671 QIPTGFNPTVYGLSQ
+2671 QIPTGFDPTVWGITP
-2686 DMANSTDRVALWNIV
+2686 DMANSIDRVALWNIV

-2710 GFTPTELM
+2710 GFTPTELL
-2718 RWVHPGLV
+2718 RWVHPSLV

-2747 LLGRN
+2747 LLGRA

-2767 AHVIQSYVGSYG
+2767 AHVMQSYVGGYG
-2779 AMVHPVGACATAAVS
+2779 AMVHPVAACATVAVS
-2794 VEEGVDKIRV
+2794 VEEGVDKIRL
-2804 GKAELV
+2804 GKAEFV

-2817 LTLEAV
+2817 LTLEAI

-2832 ADTAMMRGRG
+2832 ADTEMMRAKG
-2842 IHDSKFSRP
+2842 ISDSKFSRA

-2865 GTILLARG
+2865 GTILLANG
-2873 DLALK
+2873 ALAAK
-2878 MGLPVLAVVAY
+2878 MGLPVLAVVGY

-2896 VHTSIPAPGLGA
+2896 VHTSIPAPGLGG

-2915 KDSVLARSL
+2915 KDSQLARSL
-2924 AKLGVGADDIAVISK
+2924 AKLGVGADDIAVVSK

-2959 DSLGRSA
+2959 DSMGRSP
-2966 GAPLLIVSQKSLT
+2966 GNPLFVVSQKTLT
-2979 GHAKGGAA
+2979 GHSKGGAA
-2987 VFQMMGMC
+2987 AFQLMGLC

-3016 TSSAHFVWV
+3016 ATAGHFVWV
-3025 RDTLRLGGK
+3025 REALDLRGK

-3039 GLITSLGFGHVS
+3039 GLVTSLGFGHVS
-3051 GLVALVHP
+3051 GLIALVHP
-3059 QAFVASLKPEQRAD
+3059 QAFIAALDPADRDGYRKRAEQR
-3073 YQQRAEAR
+3073 
-3081 LVAGQRRLMSAI
+3081 LLAGQRRLASAI
-3093 AGGAPMYERPADRRF
+3093 AGGRPMYEKPADRRF
-3108 GQEVS
+3108 NHDEP

-3121 LLNAA
+3121 LLNADA
-3126 SRLGDGD
+3126 RLGEDDLYVG
-3133 VFAIG
+3133 

>member
-1 MTIYE
+1 MTIHE
-6 QDGAP
+6 HD
-11 RTELGAGSPSEAR
+11 RVS
-24 GVPAER
+24 AER
-30 AGSARV
+30 DGQGPQGGKHPAGDTH
-36 QSAPALV
+36 ALV
-43 DRLTAGESYAVAF
+43 DRLTAGEPYAVAF

-68 ELVSSAGVES
+68 ELVSSAGIES
-78 ELATLVGEV
+78 DLAGLVGEV
-87 DVLLEPVAEEL
+87 ELLLEPVAKEL

-104 GFHPLRWVR
+104 GFEPLTWVR

-118 DPVPSAK
+118 DPIPSNK
-125 QLTSAAVSVP
+125 HLTSAAVSIP

-140 QIAAVRALTR
+140 QIAAVRALAR
-150 QGLDL
+150 QGMDL
-155 AGTPPVAVVG
+155 SATPPVAVAG
-165 HSQGMLGVESVKAGG
+165 HSQGVLAVEALKGGG
-180 ARDIELLALAQL
+180 ARDVELLALAQL

-201 RRRGISILGDR
+201 RRRGISVLGDR

-220 ADPEQI
+220 ADPERI
-226 YRLLED
+226 SRLLDE
-232 FSQDVRTV
+232 FAQDVRTV
-240 LPPVLSIRNGRRA
+240 LPPVLSIRNGRRS

-265 FELYCKQISEKQEA
+265 FELYCQQISEKEEA
-279 DRKNKVRGG
+279 DRKNKLRGG
-288 AVFAPVFEPVQ
+288 DVFSPVFDPVQ
-299 VEVGFHSP
+299 VEVGFHTP
-307 RLADGIDIVAG
+307 RLADGIDIVGA
-318 WAEKTGLDVDL
+318 WAEKVGLDVAL
-329 ARELTEAILVRQVD
+329 ARELTESILVRPVD
-343 WVDEIIGVHE
+343 WVQEITRVND

-393 NLFTVGAVPEVSRAW
+393 NLFTVGAVPEVARAW
-408 STYAPSVVQLPD
+408 SSYAPTLVRLPD

-476 EARIDE
+476 ANRIDE
-482 LTGLLEPGRGI
+482 LSELLEDGRTY

-523 PIDGLV
+523 AIDGLV

-537 EDAVELIGELNDIGI
+537 EEAVELIEELGDVGI

-569 RIATEVPT
+569 RIATEVST
-577 RPVIVHIEG
+577 KPVIAHIEG

-610 SRANIT
+610 SRSNIT

-623 GTPKRAVDYLSGRWS
+623 GTPERAADYLSGRWAQA
-638 ETYGFPS
+638 YGFPL
-645 MPVDGILVGTA
+645 MPIDGILVGTA
-656 AMATLEATTSP
+656 AMAAKEATTSP
-667 SVKQML
+667 SVKRML
-673 VDTQGTDQWISAGK
+673 VETQGTDQWIGAGK
-687 AQGGMASSRSQLGA
+687 ASGGMASSRSQLGA
-701 DIHEIDNAA
+701 DIHEIDNSA

-721 GDAEA
+721 GDADA
-726 VAKRRDELI
+726 VAQRRDEII
-735 AAMAR
+735 AAMTT
-740 TAKPYFGDVSE
+740 TAKPYFGDAGE
-751 MTYLQWLDRYVA
+751 MTYLQWLQRYVE

-772 ADTAGP
+772 ADTASP

-788 DRFAR
+788 DRFQQ

-798 EARLHPQ
+798 EARLHPK
-805 DRGPIE
+805 DFGPIE
-811 TLFADTDEHGAR
+811 TLYNDEA
-823 LLEKPQEAIAVLV
+823 LLENPGAAIDLLL
-836 ERYPDAATVALHP
+836 ERYPDAETVQLHP
-849 ADVSFFN
+849 ADVPFFVT
-856 QLCKLVGKPVNFVPV
+856 LCKTVGKPVNFVPV

-911 RIDEPVG
+911 RMDEPVG
-918 ELLNRFEQAAVE
+918 ELLDRFEQAAVDE
-930 DTLRGGAQPE
+930 ALAAGVEPT
-940 AVTSRRRGRG
+940 AVTSRRTGRA
-950 DLTGP
+950 DVTGP
-955 LATVLDAPDVVWA
+955 LAVVLDAPDVQWA
-968 GRMATNPVHRIA
+968 GRTAINPVHRIA
-980 GPREWQVHGD
+980 DPSEWLVHGD
-990 ISGPEMPRATHS
+990 SEGPESRRATHS
-1002 STGARLQVSA
+1002 STGARLQVEG
-1012 DDQVVLSVPISGT
+1012 DRVVLSVPVSGV
-1025 WIEIRFTLPAN
+1025 WVEIPFTLPPN
-1036 TVDGGAPVVRTKDAT
+1036 TVDGATPVVSTDDAAT
-1051 AAMRAVLAIAAG
+1051 AMRSVLAIAAG
-1063 VDGPDALPRVHA
+1063 VDGPEFMPPVTD

-1081 AKWNPERVADHTG
+1081 VDWDPERVADHTG
-1094 VTATFGES
+1094 VTATFGEP
-1102 LAPGLTTVPDALVGR
+1102 LAPSLTTVPDALVGP
-1117 CWPAVFAAIG
+1117 CWPAVFSAIG
-1127 SAVTHTGVPVIE
+1127 SAVTDTGIPVVE

-1151 HLVAPLPSVPAE
+1151 HMVGALPKSPAQ
-1163 LTVTATASMAF
+1163 LTITATALAAA
-1174 DTEIGRVVPISVTVA
+1174 DTDMGRVVPVSVTIA
-1189 LKDGQVLARLAERFA
+1189 AADGEVIATLDERFA
-1204 IRGRTGALEL
+1204 ILGRTGAAEL

-1221 GAVSDNATDTPRR
+1221 GAVSENATDTPRR
-1234 RRRDVSVVAPVD
+1234 RRRDVTTTAPVD

-1256 HNPIHTDRSAALLAG
+1256 HNPIHTDRAAALLAG
-1271 LESPIVHGMWLSA
+1271 LELPIVHGMWLSA

-1317 DDVDFRVDRV
+1317 DEVAFRVDRV

-1334 VVEVSARVRRGRSEA
+1334 VLEVTAKVG
-1349 TQGAGSASDLVMS
+1349 SDLVMS
-1362 ATARLAAPK
+1362 ATARLAAPH

-1378 QGIQYKGMGMEVR
+1378 QGIQHKGMGMDVR

-1398 KVWDTADKFTRDTL
+1398 KVWDKADKFTRDTL
-1412 GFSVLSVVRDNPT
+1412 GFSVLHVVRDNPT

-1430 GVHYHHPDGVLYL
+1430 GVPYNHPEGVLYL

-1488 TGVYEL
+1488 TGIYEL
-1494 EALLEMV
+1494 EALLETV
-1501 FQRGSKMHDIVPRDE
+1501 FHRGSKMHDIVPRDE

-1531 IDLPDAD
+1531 IDLPDD
-1538 VPAFVADIA
+1538 EVPEFVANIA
-1547 ERTGEF
+1547 ANTGEF

-1560 LRGAQYA
+1560 LRGSQYA

-1580 EVERRRELAGGRRSF
+1580 EVERRREITGGKRSF

-1606 SKVLRVGV
+1606 SRVLRVGV
-1614 AEFRRSLDRVLPHD
+1614 AEFRRSLDRVMPRD
-1628 ADPDLIVGRYI
+1628 KDPDVIIGRYI

-1647 SLDRDFIQQIRDL
+1647 TLDRDFIQEIRDL
-1660 VPAEPLDEILADYDT
+1660 VPAEPLDPILADYDT
-1675 WRREQ
+1675 WLAERRI
-1680 PREMTRTVFIELLA
+1680 EMARTVLIELLA

-1704 ETQDLLFTEP
+1704 ETQDLLFTEE

-1726 IGVKSSPT
+1726 IGVKSAPT
-1734 VAGLAANTLK
+1734 VAGLATNTLK

-1752 IEVLNAERDAAVLF
+1752 VEVLNAERDAAVLF

-1774 DLDGSD
+1774 EPEVDEVAIEAPEASGSPVEA
-1780 DSDAPASDGALKPD
+1780 APA
-1794 VAPAVAPTGAGAPSG
+1794 APAPA
-1809 ALKSDVAPAVAPTG
+1809 APAPA
-1823 AGAPSGALR
+1823 AAASGPR
-1832 PDDIAF
+1832 PDDIGF

-1852 KMRVDQIEELDSIES
+1852 KMRIDQIEELDSIES

-1924 INDHLRSALGPS
+1924 INDQLRTVLGPS
-1936 GKRPGAIAERVKKF
+1936 GKRPAAIAERVKKT
-1950 WELGDGWAK
+1950 WELGEGWAK
-1959 HVTIEVALGTREG
+1959 HVTVEVALGTREG
-1972 SSVRGGPLG
+1972 TSVRGGAMG
-1981 GLHDGALT
+1981 HLHEGALA
-1989 DGAAVE
+1989 DPAAVD
-1995 KVIDAAVAAVA
+1995 KAIDAAVASVA
-2006 ARRGTAMALPS
+2006 ARHGISVALPS
-2017 SGAGGATVDAAAL
+2017 SGGGGGGATIDAAAL
-2030 SEFTEQITGR
+2030 GEFTAQITGR

-2063 PAGSIA
+2063 SPA
-2069 ATEADL
+2069 ATDAELIDL
-2075 VDLVSA
+2075 VTA
-2081 ELGSDWPRLV
+2081 ELGADWPRLV
-2091 APVFDGKKAVVFDD
+2091 APVFEPKKAVLFDD

-2112 ELVKL
+2112 DLVKL
-2117 WLLDDGEIDADWA
+2117 WLTDEGDIDARWVE
-2130 RLSERFEGA
+2130 LSERFEGA
-2139 GHVVAM
+2139 GHVVAT

-2150 QGKSLAAGRQI
+2150 QGKALAAGRQI
-2161 HASLYGRIAG
+2161 HASLFGRIAA
-2171 GAENPDKGP
+2171 GAENPDPGP
-2180 HSDEVAVVTGA
+2180 YAHEVAVVTGA
-2191 SKGSIATSVVGRLL
+2191 SKGSIAASVVARLL
-2205 AGGATVV
+2205 DGGATVI
-2212 ATTSRLDDER
+2212 ATTSKLDDER
-2222 LAFYRNLYRDHARY
+2222 LAFYRGLYRDHARY

-2245 NMASYTD
+2245 NMASYSD
-2252 IDALVEWIG
+2252 IDALVEWVG
-2261 HEQTESLGPQSIHIK
+2261 TEQSESLGPQSIHIK
-2276 DALTPTL
+2276 DAQTPTL

-2290 RVTGD
+2290 RVVGD
-2295 LSEAGSRAEM
+2295 LSEAGSRSEM

-2318 GGLSRIGAER
+2318 GGLSKIGAER

-2358 ALDAVVTRWNAES
+2358 ALDALVSRWHAES
-2371 SWAQR
+2371 SWAAR

-2391 LMGRNDAIVD
+2391 LMGHNDAIVD

-2411 STDEMAAML
+2411 STDEMATML
-2420 LQLCTVEAR
+2420 LALCDIESKV
-2429 AAAAHTPVK
+2429 AAAAEPIK

-2443 GLGEAKLD
+2443 GLGEANLD
-2451 MAALAA
+2451 MAELAA
-2457 KAREQAAS
+2457 KARERSAS
-2465 ESDTEAPEVGIGKA
+2465 GEDDDPEAPEAEGSIA
-2479 ISALP
+2479 ALP
-2484 SPPRGYLPAPPPP
+2484 SPPRGYSPAPPPE

-2502 LDPADLVVI
+2502 VDLNDLVVI

-2527 EMEVDNEL
+2527 EMEVAGEL

-2545 TTGLIRWEDDPQP
+2545 TTGLVKWEDDPQP
-2558 GWYDSES
+2558 GWYDTES
-2565 GDLVDESELVERYHD
+2565 GDLVDESELVDRYHD
-2580 TVVRRCGIR
+2580 AVVERCGIR

-2604 LLVSVFLDKDFT
+2604 LLVSVFLDKDFS

-2623 DARAFVQ
+2623 DARAFVE
-2630 FDPEHTVVRPVSESG
+2630 FDPEHTVARPVPDSS
-2645 DWQVTRKAGTE
+2645 DWEVIRKAGTE

-2671 QIPTGFNPTVYGLSQ
+2671 QIPTGFDPTVWGITP
-2686 DMANSTDRVALWNIV
+2686 DMANSIDRVALWNIV

-2710 GFTPTELM
+2710 GFTPTELL
-2718 RWVHPGLV
+2718 RWVHPSLV

-2747 LLGRN
+2747 LLGRA

-2767 AHVIQSYVGSYG
+2767 AHVMQSYVGGYG
-2779 AMVHPVGACATAAVS
+2779 AMVHPVAACATVAVS
-2794 VEEGVDKIRV
+2794 VEEGVDKIRL
-2804 GKAELV
+2804 GKAEFV

-2817 LTLEAV
+2817 LTLEAI

-2832 ADTAMMRGRG
+2832 ADTEMMRAKG
-2842 IHDSKFSRP
+2842 ISDSKFSRA

-2865 GTILLARG
+2865 GTILLANG
-2873 DLALK
+2873 ALAAK
-2878 MGLPVLAVVAY
+2878 MGLPVLAVVGY

-2896 VHTSIPAPGLGA
+2896 VHTSIPAPGLGG

-2915 KDSVLARSL
+2915 KDSQLARSL
-2924 AKLGVGADDIAVISK
+2924 AKLGVGADDIAVVSK

-2959 DSLGRSA
+2959 DSMGRSP
-2966 GAPLLIVSQKSLT
+2966 GNPLFVVSQKTLT
-2979 GHAKGGAA
+2979 GHSKGGAA
-2987 VFQMMGMC
+2987 AFQLMGLC

-3016 TSSAHFVWV
+3016 ATAGHFVWV
-3025 RDTLRLGGK
+3025 REALDLRGK

-3039 GLITSLGFGHVS
+3039 GLVTSLGFGHVS
-3051 GLVALVHP
+3051 GLIALVHP
-3059 QAFVASLKPEQRAD
+3059 QAFIAALDPADRDGYRKRAEQR
-3073 YQQRAEAR
+3073 
-3081 LVAGQRRLMSAI
+3081 LLAGQRRLASAI
-3093 AGGAPMYERPADRRF
+3093 AGGRPMYEKPADRRF
-3108 GQEVS
+3108 NHDEP

-3121 LLNAA
+3121 LLNADA
-3126 SRLGDGD
+3126 RLGEDDLYVG
-3133 VFAIG
+3133 

>member
-1 MTIYE
+1 MTIHE
-6 QDGAP
+6 HDRVSTDRDGNS
-11 RTELGAGSPSEAR
+11 L
-24 GVPAER
+24 
-30 AGSARV
+30 
-36 QSAPALV
+36 QSTHALV
-43 DRLTAGESYAVAF
+43 DRLTAGEPYAVAF

-68 ELVSSAGVES
+68 ELVSSAGIETD
-78 ELATLVGEV
+78 LATLVGEV
-87 DVLLEPVAEEL
+87 ELLLEPVAKEL

-104 GFHPLRWVR
+104 GFEPLQWVR

-118 DPVPSAK
+118 DPVPSEK
-125 QLTSAAVSVP
+125 HLTSAAVSIP

-140 QIAAVRALTR
+140 QIAAGRALSR
-150 QGLDL
+150 QGMDWV
-155 AGTPPVAVVG
+155 ATPPVAVVG
-165 HSQGMLGVESVKAGG
+165 HSQGVLAVEAFKAAGE
-180 ARDIELLALAQL
+180 RDVELLALAQL

-201 RRRGISILGDR
+201 RRRGISVLGDR

-220 ADPEQI
+220 ADPERI
-226 YRLLED
+226 RRLLDE
-232 FSQDVRTV
+232 FAQDVRTV
-240 LPPVLSIRNGRRA
+240 LPPVLSIRNGRRS

-265 FELYCKQISEKQEA
+265 FELYCQQISEKEAA
-279 DRKNKVRGG
+279 DRKNKIRGG
-288 AVFAPVFEPVQ
+288 DVFSPAFDPVR
-299 VEVGFHSP
+299 VEVGFHTP
-307 RLADGIDIVAG
+307 RLADGIDIVGA
-318 WAEKTGLDVDL
+318 WAEKVGLDVAL
-329 ARELTEAILVRQVD
+329 ARELTEAILVRGVD
-343 WVDEIIGVHE
+343 WVDEVTQVHH

-371 TAPVIRGLGV
+371 TAPVVRGLGI

-393 NLFTVGAVPEVSRAW
+393 NLFTVGATPEVARAW
-408 STYAPSVVQLPD
+408 SSYAPTVVRLPD

-476 EARIDE
+476 ANRIEE
-482 LTGLLEPGRGI
+482 LSGLLEDGRTY

-523 PIDGLV
+523 AIDGLV
-529 ISAGIPEL
+529 VSAGIPDL
-537 EDAVELIGELNDIGI
+537 EEAVELIDELNDVGI
-552 SHVVFK
+552 SHIVFK
-558 PGTVEQIRSVI
+558 PGTIEQIRSVI

-577 RPVIVHIEG
+577 KPVIMHVEG

-610 SRANIT
+610 SRPNIT
-616 VCVGGGI
+616 VCVGGGV
-623 GTPKRAVDYLSGRWS
+623 GTPERAAEYLSGRWAQA
-638 ETYGFPS
+638 YGFPL
-645 MPVDGILVGTA
+645 MPIDGILVGTA
-656 AMATLEATTSP
+656 AMATKESTTSP
-667 SVKQML
+667 SVKRML
-673 VDTQGTDQWISAGK
+673 VETQGTDEWISAGK

-721 GDAEA
+721 GDADA
-726 VAKRRDELI
+726 VAERRDEII
-735 AAMAR
+735 AAMAN

-751 MTYLQWLDRYVA
+751 MTYLQWLRRYVE
-763 LAIGDGDST
+763 LSIGAGNST
-772 ADTAGP
+772 ADTASP

-788 DRFAR
+788 ERFEQ

-798 EARLHPQ
+798 EARLHRQ
-805 DRGPIE
+805 DHGRIQ
-811 TLFADTDEHGAR
+811 TLFDGADEQGAR
-823 LLEKPQEAIAVLV
+823 LLENPDEAIATLL
-836 ERYPDAATVALHP
+836 EHYPDAERVQLHP
-849 ADVSFFN
+849 ADVPFFVT
-856 QLCKLVGKPVNFVPV
+856 LCKTLGKPVNFVPV

-881 SDSLWQAHDARYD
+881 SDSLWQAHDARYE

-902 GTAAVAGIT
+902 GTASVAGIT
-911 RIDEPVG
+911 RMDEPVG
-918 ELLNRFEQAAVE
+918 ELLDRFEQAAIDEV
-930 DTLRGGAQPE
+930 LAGGAEPK
-940 AVTSRRRGRG
+940 AVRSRRLGRA
-950 DLTGP
+950 DVTGP
-955 LATVLDAPDVVWA
+955 LAVVLDAPDVLWA
-968 GRMATNPVHRIA
+968 GRTTTNPVHRIA
-980 GPREWQVHGD
+980 DPADWLVHD
-990 ISGPEMPRATHS
+990 GPESARATHS
-1002 STGARLQVSA
+1002 STGARLQVKS
-1012 DDQVVLSVPISGT
+1012 DDGPGTEQVVLSVPVSGV
-1025 WIEIRFTLPAN
+1025 WVDIPFTLHPN
-1036 TVDGGAPVVRTKDAT
+1036 TLDGGIPVVSTDDAAT
-1051 AAMRAVLAIAAG
+1051 AMRAVLAIAAG
-1063 VDGPDALPRVHA
+1063 VDGPEFLPRVVD
-1075 GTATVT
+1075 GTATV
-1081 AKWNPERVADHTG
+1081 AVDWDPERVADHTG
-1094 VTATFGES
+1094 VTAVFGEP
-1102 LAPGLTTVPDALVGR
+1102 LAPSLTTVPDALVGL

-1127 SAVTHTGVPVIE
+1127 SATTDAGVPVVE

-1151 HLVAPLPSVPAE
+1151 HVVGKLPEVPAQ
-1163 LTVTATASMAF
+1163 LTVTATASSAT
-1174 DTEIGRVVPISVTVA
+1174 DTDMGRVVPVSVTIA
-1189 LKDGQVLARLAERFA
+1189 DADGAVIATLAERFA
-1204 IRGRTGALEL
+1204 ILGRTGAAEL
-1214 ADPVRAG
+1214 TDPVRAG
-1221 GAVSDNATDTPRR
+1221 GAVSENATDTPRR
-1234 RRRDVSVVAPVD
+1234 RRRDVTLTAPVD

-1256 HNPIHTDRSAALLAG
+1256 HNPIHTDRAAALLAG
-1271 LESPIVHGMWLSA
+1271 LAKPASGDGPIVHGMWLSA
-1284 AAQHAVTAT
+1284 AAQHAATAT

-1317 DDVDFRVDRV
+1317 DEVDIRVDRV

-1334 VVEVSARVRRGRSEA
+1334 VLEVAARIG
-1349 TQGAGSASDLVMS
+1349 SDLVMS

-1378 QGIQYKGMGMEVR
+1378 QGIQHKGMGMEVR

-1398 KVWDTADKFTRDTL
+1398 KVWDIADKFTRDTL
-1412 GFSVLSVVRDNPT
+1412 GFSVLHVVRDNPT

-1430 GVHYHHPDGVLYL
+1430 GVHYNHPEGVLYL

-1469 EDAIACGHSV
+1469 EGAIACGHSV

-1488 TGVYEL
+1488 TGIYEL
-1494 EALLEMV
+1494 DALLEVV
-1501 FQRGSKMHDIVPRDE
+1501 FHRGSKMHDIVPRDE

-1531 IDLPDAD
+1531 IDLPDD
-1538 VPAFVADIA
+1538 EVPAFVAGIA
-1547 ERTGEF
+1547 ESTGEF

-1560 LRGAQYA
+1560 LRGSQYA

-1580 EVERRRELAGGRRSF
+1580 EVERRRELSGGRRSF

-1606 SKVLRVGV
+1606 SRVLRVGV
-1614 AEFRRSLDRVLPHD
+1614 AEFRRSLERVMPRDR
-1628 ADPDLIVGRYI
+1628 DPDIIIGRYI

-1647 SLDRDFIQQIRDL
+1647 TLDRDFIQEIRDL

-1675 WRREQ
+1675 WRNDK
-1680 PREMTRTVFIELLA
+1680 PRELARKVLIELLA

-1704 ETQDLLFTEP
+1704 ETQDLLFIEE

-1726 IGVKSSPT
+1726 IGVKSAPT
-1734 VAGLAANTLK
+1734 VAGLATNTLK
-1744 LPEYAHST
+1744 LSEYAHST
-1752 IEVLNAERDAAVLF
+1752 VEVLNAERDAAVLF

-1774 DLDGSD
+1774 ELEDEQPAPVAESSAPEGAAPVEAAPG
-1780 DSDAPASDGALKPD
+1780 APAA
-1794 VAPAVAPTGAGAPSG
+1794 APAAPSG
-1809 ALKSDVAPAVAPTG
+1809 AP
-1823 AGAPSGALR
+1823 R
-1832 PDDIAF
+1832 PDDIVF

-1852 KMRVDQIEELDSIES
+1852 KMRIDQIEELDSIES

-1899 LAGLRAQVTKLA
+1899 LAGLRSQVTKLA

-1924 INDHLRSALGPS
+1924 INDQLRTVLGPS
-1936 GKRPGAIAERVKKF
+1936 GKRPAAITERVKKT

-1959 HVTIEVALGTREG
+1959 HVTVEVALGTREG
-1972 SSVRGGPLG
+1972 TSVRGGAIG
-1981 GLHDGALT
+1981 HLHEGALA
-1989 DGAAVE
+1989 DAGSVD
-1995 KVIDAAVAAVA
+1995 KVIDAAVASVA
-2006 ARRGTAMALPS
+2006 ARRGISVALPS
-2017 SGAGGATVDAAAL
+2017 AGAGGGATIDAAAL
-2030 SEFTEQITGR
+2030 SEFTDQITGP

-2050 VLNQLGLDDPVSA
+2050 VLGQLGLDEPVSA
-2063 PAGSIA
+2063 SAGSLG
-2069 ATEADL
+2069 ATDAELIDL
-2075 VDLVSA
+2075 VTT
-2081 ELGSDWPRLV
+2081 ELGPDWPRLV
-2091 APVFDGKKAVVFDD
+2091 APVFDAKKAVVFDD

-2112 ELVKL
+2112 DLVKL
-2117 WLLDDGEIDADWA
+2117 WLADEGDIDADWV

-2139 GHVVAM
+2139 GHVVAT

-2161 HASLYGRIAG
+2161 HASLYGRIAA
-2171 GAENPDKGP
+2171 GAENPDPGP
-2180 HSDEVAVVTGA
+2180 YSSEIAVVTGA
-2191 SKGSIATSVVGRLL
+2191 SKGSIASSVVARLL
-2205 AGGATVV
+2205 DGGATVI
-2212 ATTSRLDDER
+2212 ATTSKLDDER
-2222 LAFYRNLYRDHARY
+2222 LAFYRSLYRDHARY

-2245 NMASYTD
+2245 NMASYSD
-2252 IDALVEWIG
+2252 IDALVEWVG
-2261 HEQTESLGPQSIHIK
+2261 TEQTESFGPQSIHIK
-2276 DALTPTL
+2276 DAQTPTL

-2290 RVTGD
+2290 RVVGD
-2295 LSEAGSRAEM
+2295 LSEAGSRSEM

-2318 GGLSRIGAER
+2318 GGLSKIGAER

-2358 ALDAVVTRWNAES
+2358 ALDALVSRWHAES
-2371 SWAQR
+2371 SWAAR

-2391 LMGRNDAIVD
+2391 LMGHNDAIVD

-2420 LQLCTVEAR
+2420 LGLCDVESKV
-2429 AAAAHTPVK
+2429 AAAGAPIK

-2443 GLGEAKLD
+2443 GLGEADLD
-2451 MAALAA
+2451 MAELAA
-2457 KAREQAAS
+2457 KARAQVVSGEEPESPAA
-2465 ESDTEAPEVGIGKA
+2465 EGTIA
-2479 ISALP
+2479 ALP
-2484 SPPRGYLPAPPPP
+2484 SPPRGFTPAPPPE

-2502 LDPADLVVI
+2502 VDPADLVVI
-2511 VGGAELGPYGS
+2511 VSGAELGPYGS

-2545 TTGLIRWEDDPQP
+2545 TTGLVRWEDDPQP
-2558 GWYDSES
+2558 GWYDTES
-2565 GDLVDESELVERYHD
+2565 GELIDEAELVERYHD
-2580 TVVRRCGIR
+2580 TVVERCGIR

-2604 LLVSVFLDKDFT
+2604 LLVSVFLDKDFA

-2623 DARAFVQ
+2623 DARAFVD
-2630 FDPEHTVVRPVSESG
+2630 FDPEHTVIRPVPDSS
-2645 DWQVTRKAGTE
+2645 DWQVIRKAGTE

-2665 SRTVGA
+2665 SRVVGG
-2671 QIPTGFNPTVYGLSQ
+2671 QLPTGFDPTVWGISA
-2686 DMANSTDRVALWNIV
+2686 DMASSIDRVAVWNIV
-2701 ATVDAFLSS
+2701 ATVDAFLTA
-2710 GFTPTELM
+2710 GFSPAEVM
-2718 RWVHPGLV
+2718 RYVHPSLV
-2726 ASTQGT
+2726 ANTMGT
-2732 GMGGMTSMQT
+2732 GMGGGTSMQT
-2742 MYHGN
+2742 LYHGN

-2752 KPNDILQEVLPNVVA
+2752 KPNDIFQEILPNIVA
-2767 AHVIQSYVGSYG
+2767 AHVVQSYIGSYG
-2779 AMVHPVGACATAAVS
+2779 AMIHPVAACATAAVS
-2794 VEEGVDKIRV
+2794 VEEGVDKIRL

-2810 VAGGFDD
+2810 VAGGIDD
-2817 LTLEAV
+2817 LTLEGI
-2823 IGFGDMAAT
+2823 IGFGDMSAT
-2832 ADTAMMRGRG
+2832 ADTGMMRGRG

-2851 NDRRRLGFLEAQGG
+2851 NDRRRLGFVEAQGG

-2878 MGLPVLAVVAY
+2878 MGLPVLAVVAF
-2889 AQSFADG
+2889 AQSFGDG

-2915 KDSVLARSL
+2915 KESPLARAL
-2924 AKLGVGADDIAVISK
+2924 AKLGVSADDVAVISK

-2959 DSLGRSA
+2959 DSLGRSE
-2966 GAPLLIVSQKSLT
+2966 GAPLFVVSQKSLT

-2987 VFQMMGMC
+2987 VFQMMGLC

-3016 TSSAHFVWV
+3016 AGSAHFVWV

-3039 GLITSLGFGHVS
+3039 GMLTSLGFGHVS

-3059 QAFVASLKPEQRAD
+3059 QAFIASLDPDQREAYQRRAD
-3073 YQQRAEAR
+3073 AR
-3081 LVAGQRRLMSAI
+3081 LLAGQRRLASAI

-3108 GQEVS
+3108 DHHAP

-3121 LLNAA
+3121 LLNPAA
-3126 SRLGDGD
+3126 RLGDEAYEVPAG
-3133 VFAIG
+3133 